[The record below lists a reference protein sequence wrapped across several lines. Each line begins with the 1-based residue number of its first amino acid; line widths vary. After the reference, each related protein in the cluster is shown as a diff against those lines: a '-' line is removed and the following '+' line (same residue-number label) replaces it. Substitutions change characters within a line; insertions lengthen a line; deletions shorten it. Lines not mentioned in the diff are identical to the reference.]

1 MPEGRNPPG
10 VLPPCP
16 TPLRLAATSAGEGP
30 WGNGGVTKGV
40 RVPWGHGCP
49 RCSPRASPSCGQ
61 RVLVPCC
68 RCRVGKLRHG
78 KVARTAPPARGW
90 GTELGGGLGCLPQR
104 EGKEQ
109 GGQGRAAAWAGPR
122 RAGPRCCPPGCRCG
136 ALRGAP
142 GSPLPHTSAPLAPRP
157 LPPGRGERRRR
168 QHPSG
173 ARWLAER
180 PQALDEHGTPLSEL
194 SWSSSLAVVAI
205 SFSGL
210 FTFIFLMLACLCCK
224 KGDIGFKEF
233 ENAEGDDY
241 VTEFSAQGSPAPQHG
256 PEVYILPLTEVSL
269 PMAKQPG
276 RSVQL
281 LKSADLGRQSLLYL
295 KEIGHG
301 WFGKVFL
308 GEVNSGI
315 SSTQVV
321 VKELKASASV
331 QDQMQFLEEA
341 QPYRALQHTNLLQC
355 LAQCAEVTPYLLVME
370 FCPLGDLKGYLR
382 SCRGADT
389 MAPDPLTLQR
399 MACEVACGVLHLHRN
414 NYIHSDLALRNCL
427 LTADLTVKIGDYGLS
442 HCKYKVRLVWVS
454 RGQRSAGGG
463 GSGTCCV
470 HTQLCTHTHTAPTLP
485 CHARAA
491 PCPCPLLGQRVGASP
506 ETTTPEPVCGA
517 QRPRTELSVLARP
530 QAAQAPWH
538 EQGFAPTKCP
548 VPLPGLDVP
557 LGSCKGWGW
566 EAEGER
572 WGEAGGL
579 PGAQDGETAGAGGQ
593 GGGRKQGVAS
603 LEEWHGRQPA
613 PAGISRTRR
622 GASFVG
628 LLDGGGIWG
637 AEGGVPVRPACRRA
651 RRSLG
656 VTIWELFEL
665 GSQPYDH
672 YSDRQVLAYAIK
684 EQQLKLP
691 KPQLKLSLS
700 ERWYE
705 VMQFCWL
712 QPEQRPT
719 AEEVHLLLSYLC
731 AKGATEAEEEF
742 EKRWNSMKP
751 NSSASG
757 SHHGA
762 ELSSFP
768 LLEQFSAD
776 GFPSDGDDILTVME
790 TSHGLNFEYKW
801 EHTKT
806 EHFQAP
812 LGSLS
817 PSSAARYHDL
827 YYPAAS
833 AGRLSLG
840 VSPSC
845 YECKQPGCPG
855 LPAPGVVPIL
865 GAHSPSLGSE
875 YYIRIE
881 GPAEGGAELDYAMCS
896 YSPEGERG
904 SPRPP
909 SCWRPQGTR
918 GGSTYDSD
926 SSPTVSLSMEPL
938 LGHAPAGEGSWECAE
953 YYPYACPGQEQR
965 GYEPSPGHG
974 AERYL
979 LEDEHTE
986 PGGKDWPVPGFQ
998 HSIFGDPLGVSPSV
1012 NCAYSPRGYGQPPG
1026 QSATRPDCVALELGD
1041 DSPPGAPLP
1050 EGGSPPAPQQPWASN
1065 SSSNNNIGG
1074 SSSPAAREPGDSWC
1088 YRRMITFRGL
1098 MAKPLGTVPRGQPQ
1112 LGGSPPGLDFR
1123 RPRQDQALST
1133 AGGSS
1138 PCRSPSPRS
1147 QAWQSRDSS
1156 ASGRSQAA
1164 ALAGG
1169 PGTPRGPGAAPAA
1182 VAGAQ
1187 PCPQDARPAEGME
1200 GSSPA
1205 RSPVLGL
1212 GEAAPMAGT
1221 SAPNPGPPTEPGVD
1235 GAQPTP
1241 EAVEAPVPGEATADS
1256 GTCPAS
1262 DTDRTPD
1269 KTFSSA
1275 SFPGGDDGSDEDTAE
1290 LTSGVFTDFS
1300 GDYMERVDMAPAFK
1314 SLQKQVGTPDSL
1326 ESLDIPSTASSCEVF
1341 SPTAFAPAGQPKA
1354 LDSGYDTENNESPE
1368 FVLKEPHEP
1377 REPEA
1382 FGQLG
1387 KPPPGLPG
1395 GEGDGPAPETRL
1407 SASFSAELHGLSEKN
1422 PYRDSAYFSDY
1433 DTEAE
1438 RGPKDDEDSDGSE
1451 TPEAEKEGSQPH
1463 AQDLGQAPGLG
1474 EDPLHPPGA
1483 PGSSPAAPSTAEASE
1498 APDMGVSAGDWSGA
1512 EAGDAP
1518 AGPTAQEAGTDP
1530 RVTGTGPGTDGDTP
1544 GVCGVPPGS
1553 VPPKTFFLSP
1563 VPASPEE
1570 PASGRGTPVAEGIP
1584 RLGGDAAGGK
1594 QTVSPTP
1601 GLGEAGLSPEGT
1613 GVGIAPG
1620 GDAPGGPSTLLSG
1633 AESPVRSPPGLSLLP
1648 SAREPRL
1655 ATSERREEPEEE
1667 EEDTEDSD
1675 ESDEELRCY
1684 NIQEQS
1690 EESEEEPAAVPIV
1703 VAESHSSRNLRSLLK
1718 MPSLLSEAFCEDLE
1732 RKKKAV
1738 SFYDDVTIYLFD
1750 QESPTRE
1757 LGEQSFPDAPEPSGQ
1772 PPASGSPTSPTSP
1785 ASPTDRLSASD
1796 DSSDGNASEES
1807 GGFEW
1812 DDDFPLMPA
1821 KPSLMSSLSGTPAE
1835 PDPSVPALLPA
1846 PKQVLPIQFSR
1857 FTVSPAPVS
1866 RFSITHVSDSD
1877 MDSIGGSSEDG
1888 DRE

>member
-1 MPEGRNPPG
+1 MGRFP
-10 VLPPCP
+10 
-16 TPLRLAATSAGEGP
+16 AAA
-30 WGNGGVTKGV
+30 
-40 RVPWGHGCP
+40 
-49 RCSPRASPSCGQ
+49 AAMAAAFLSPS
-61 RVLVPCC
+61 
-68 RCRVGKLRHG
+68 
-78 KVARTAPPARGW
+78 
-90 GTELGGGLGCLPQR
+90 
-104 EGKEQ
+104 
-109 GGQGRAAAWAGPR
+109 
-122 RAGPRCCPPGCRCG
+122 
-136 ALRGAP
+136 
-142 GSPLPHTSAPLAPRP
+142 LAFSSHFDP
-157 LPPGRGERRRR
+157 
-168 QHPSG
+168 
-173 ARWLAER
+173 
-180 PQALDEHGTPLSEL
+180 DGTPLSEL
-194 SWSSSLAVVAI
+194 SWSSSLAVVAV

-241 VTEFSAQGSPAPQHG
+241 VTELSAQGSPAPQHG
-256 PEVYILPLTEVSL
+256 PEVYVLPLTKVSL

-382 SCRGADT
+382 SCRGAEAMT
-389 MAPDPLTLQR
+389 PDLLTLQR

-442 HCKYKVRLVWVS
+442 HCKYKTL
-454 RGQRSAGGG
+454 
-463 GSGTCCV
+463 
-470 HTQLCTHTHTAPTLP
+470 HTWQDDYFVTADQL
-485 CHARAA
+485 
-491 PCPCPLLGQRVGASP
+491 
-506 ETTTPEPVCGA
+506 
-517 QRPRTELSVLARP
+517 
-530 QAAQAPWH
+530 W
-538 EQGFAPTKCP
+538 
-548 VPLPGLDVP
+548 VPL
-557 LGSCKGWGW
+557 
-566 EAEGER
+566 R
-572 WGEAGGL
+572 WIAPELIDEVHGNL
-579 PGAQDGETAGAGGQ
+579 LVVDQT
-593 GGGRKQGVAS
+593 KAS
-603 LEEWHGRQPA
+603 NVW
-613 PAGISRTRR
+613 
-622 GASFVG
+622 
-628 LLDGGGIWG
+628 
-637 AEGGVPVRPACRRA
+637 
-651 RRSLG
+651 SLG

-731 AKGATEAEEEF
+731 AKGATEAEEDF

-751 NSSASG
+751 NGSASG
-757 SHHGA
+757 SHHGP

-827 YYPAAS
+827 YYPATT
-833 AGRLSLG
+833 AGLSLG

-845 YECKQPGCPG
+845 YECKASGCPG
-855 LPAPGVVPIL
+855 VPTPGVVPIL

-881 GPAEGGAELDYAMCS
+881 GPGEGSAELDYTMCT
-896 YSPEGERG
+896 YSPVGERG
-904 SPRPP
+904 ALRPP
-909 SCWRPQGTR
+909 ACWRAQGGR
-918 GGSTYDSD
+918 SGGTYDSD
-926 SSPTVSLSMEPL
+926 SGSPTVSLSMEPL
-938 LGHAPAGEGSWECAE
+938 LGHAPAAEGSWECAE
-953 YYPYACPGQEQR
+953 YYPYPCPGQEPR
-965 GYEPSPGHG
+965 GYEPSPSHG
-974 AERYL
+974 AEGYL
-979 LEDEHTE
+979 LEEQPSQ
-986 PGGKDWPVPGFQ
+986 PGSQDWPVPAFQ
-998 HSIFGDPLGVSPSV
+998 PGVFADPLGVSPSG
-1012 NCAYSPRGYGQPPG
+1012 NCAYSPPGYGGTAGPSGTP
-1026 QSATRPDCVALELGD
+1026 PDCVALELGE
-1041 DSPPGAPLP
+1041 DSPPSAPHPAGA
-1050 EGGSPPAPQQPWASN
+1050 SPPPQRHPWASN
-1065 SSSNNNIGG
+1065 SSSNNNIGSG
-1074 SSSPAAREPGDSWC
+1074 SPREPPAGDSWC

-1112 LGGSPPGLDFR
+1112 LGGSPPGHDFL
-1123 RPRQDQALST
+1123 RPRQDQPPAM
-1133 AGGSS
+1133 AGGSSS
-1138 PCRSPSPRS
+1138 PCRSPSPRRR
-1147 QAWQSRDSS
+1147 AWHGRDSS
-1156 ASGRSQAA
+1156 PCGPAQPGTLAERPAAPWGPAA
-1164 ALAGG
+1164 APPPAPGAPRDAHPEESSAGG
-1169 PGTPRGPGAAPAA
+1169 
-1182 VAGAQ
+1182 
-1187 PCPQDARPAEGME
+1187 
-1200 GSSPA
+1200 SPA
-1205 RSPVLGL
+1205 RSPPPPAAAGP
-1212 GEAAPMAGT
+1212 GEAAPPTAGT
-1221 SAPNPGPPTEPGVD
+1221 AAPSPGEPGAD
-1235 GAQPTP
+1235 GAQPAAEP
-1241 EAVEAPVPGEATADS
+1241 AEAPAEAAAES
-1256 GTCPAS
+1256 GACAAS
-1262 DTDRTPD
+1262 DADRTPD
-1269 KTFSSA
+1269 KTFSSS
-1275 SFPGGDDGSDEDTAE
+1275 SFPSVDEGSDEDTAE

-1300 GDYMERVDMAPAFK
+1300 GEYTERAEAAPALR

-1326 ESLDIPSTASSCEVF
+1326 ESLDIPSTASSCEVL
-1341 SPTAFAPAGQPKA
+1341 SPGAFVPAGQPRA

-1382 FGQLG
+1382 FSQLG

-1395 GEGDGPAPETRL
+1395 GEGEAAAPETRL
-1407 SASFSAELHGLSEKN
+1407 PSAPGAELAGLAEKS
-1422 PYRDSAYFSDY
+1422 PYRDSAYFSDC
-1433 DTEAE
+1433 DAEAE
-1438 RGPKDDEDSDGSE
+1438 RGHKDEGDSDGSR
-1451 TPEAEKEGSQPH
+1451 TPEAEEGPRSPL
-1463 AQDLGQAPGLG
+1463 QDTGRG

-1483 PGSSPAAPSTAEASE
+1483 PGSPPAAPGVAVAVPTAAAVALE
-1498 APDMGVSAGDWSGA
+1498 GDWVGI
-1512 EAGDAP
+1512 EAGSSPEQAPGTKQNP
-1518 AGPTAQEAGTDP
+1518 AGTGLVPGSALRPDTD
-1530 RVTGTGPGTDGDTP
+1530 T
-1544 GVCGVPPGS
+1544 CPPGS
-1553 VPPKTFFLSP
+1553 VTPKIFLLTP
-1563 VPASPEE
+1563 VPVSPGE
-1570 PASGRGTPVAEGIP
+1570 PSAVGGTCVPDGVPGPGGAT
-1584 RLGGDAAGGK
+1584 GGDK
-1594 QTVSPTP
+1594 QTVTP
-1601 GLGEAGLSPEGT
+1601 VFGLGEQGLLLEG
-1613 GVGIAPG
+1613 PG
-1620 GDAPGGPSTLLSG
+1620 AGDAPGGPSTVLPG
-1633 AESPVRSPPGLSLLP
+1633 GESPPDLSPAPAAP
-1648 SAREPRL
+1648 
-1655 ATSERREEPEEE
+1655 ERRDEPEEE

-1703 VAESHSSRNLRSLLK
+1703 VAESQSGRNLRSLLK
-1718 MPSLLSEAFCEDLE
+1718 MPSLLSESFCEDLE

-1757 LGEQSFPDAPEPSGQ
+1757 LAEQSFPEPTLPSGQPPSPSGQ
-1772 PPASGSPTSPTSP
+1772 PPASGSPP
-1785 ASPTDRLSASD
+1785 SPTDRLGASD

-1812 DDDFPLMPA
+1812 DDDFPLMPV
-1821 KPSLMSSLSGTPAE
+1821 KPSLVASLPGTPAE
-1835 PDPSVPALLPA
+1835 PPAAVPALVPA
-1846 PKQVLPIQFSR
+1846 QKQVLPIQFSR

>member
-1 MPEGRNPPG
+1 MG
-10 VLPPCP
+10 
-16 TPLRLAATSAGEGP
+16 RLAAAAAMSA
-30 WGNGGVTKGV
+30 
-40 RVPWGHGCP
+40 
-49 RCSPRASPSCGQ
+49 AFLSPS
-61 RVLVPCC
+61 
-68 RCRVGKLRHG
+68 
-78 KVARTAPPARGW
+78 
-90 GTELGGGLGCLPQR
+90 
-104 EGKEQ
+104 
-109 GGQGRAAAWAGPR
+109 
-122 RAGPRCCPPGCRCG
+122 
-136 ALRGAP
+136 
-142 GSPLPHTSAPLAPRP
+142 LAFSSHFDP
-157 LPPGRGERRRR
+157 
-168 QHPSG
+168 
-173 ARWLAER
+173 
-180 PQALDEHGTPLSEL
+180 DGTPLSEL
-194 SWSSSLAVVAI
+194 SWSSSLAVVAV

-241 VTEFSAQGSPAPQHG
+241 VTELSAQGSPAPQHG
-256 PEVYILPLTEVSL
+256 PEVYVLPLTKVSL

-382 SCRGADT
+382 SCRGAEAMT
-389 MAPDPLTLQR
+389 PDPLTLQR

-442 HCKYKVRLVWVS
+442 HCKYKTL
-454 RGQRSAGGG
+454 
-463 GSGTCCV
+463 
-470 HTQLCTHTHTAPTLP
+470 HTWQDDYFVTADQL
-485 CHARAA
+485 
-491 PCPCPLLGQRVGASP
+491 
-506 ETTTPEPVCGA
+506 
-517 QRPRTELSVLARP
+517 
-530 QAAQAPWH
+530 W
-538 EQGFAPTKCP
+538 
-548 VPLPGLDVP
+548 VPL
-557 LGSCKGWGW
+557 
-566 EAEGER
+566 R
-572 WGEAGGL
+572 WIAPEL
-579 PGAQDGETAGAGGQ
+579 IDE
-593 GGGRKQGVAS
+593 V
-603 LEEWHGRQPA
+603 HGN
-613 PAGISRTRR
+613 
-622 GASFVG
+622 
-628 LLDGGGIWG
+628 LLIVDQTKSSNVW
-637 AEGGVPVRPACRRA
+637 
-651 RRSLG
+651 SLG

-751 NSSASG
+751 NGSASA
-757 SHHGA
+757 SHHGP

-827 YYPAAS
+827 YYPATTT
-833 AGRLSLG
+833 GHLSLG

-845 YECKQPGCPG
+845 YECKPPGCPG

-881 GPAEGGAELDYAMCS
+881 GPGEGSAELDYAMCT
-896 YSPEGERG
+896 YSPAAEQG
-904 SPRPP
+904 SPHPS
-909 SCWRPQGTR
+909 SCWRAQGTR
-918 GGSTYDSD
+918 NGSTYDSD

-938 LGHAPAGEGSWECAE
+938 LGHAPVGEGSWECAE
-953 YYPYACPGQEQR
+953 YYPYPCPGQEPR
-965 GYEPSPGHG
+965 GYEPSPSHR
-974 AERYL
+974 AEGYL
-979 LEDEHTE
+979 LEEEHTQL
-986 PGGKDWPVPGFQ
+986 GTQDWPIPGFQ
-998 HSIFGDPLGVSPSV
+998 PSIFTDPLGVSPLV
-1012 NCAYSPRGYGQPPG
+1012 NSTYSPPGYREPQAAPPG
-1026 QSATRPDCVALELGD
+1026 GQLSGQSDARPDSVALELGE
-1041 DSPPGAPLP
+1041 DSPPGAPHTQ
-1050 EGGSPPAPQQPWASN
+1050 GTSPPAQRHPWASN
-1065 SSSNNNIGG
+1065 SSSNNNI
-1074 SSSPAAREPGDSWC
+1074 SSGSPASREAQAGDSWC

-1098 MAKPLGTVPRGQPQ
+1098 MAKPLGTMPRGQPQ
-1112 LGGSPPGLDFR
+1112 LGGSPPGHDFR
-1123 RPRQDQALST
+1123 RLRQDQPPSMA
-1133 AGGSS
+1133 GSS
-1138 PCRSPSPRS
+1138 SSLCRSPSPRR
-1147 QAWQSRDSS
+1147 QAWHSRDSS
-1156 ASGRSQAA
+1156 TFGRSQAA
-1164 ALAGG
+1164 ALAGSPATPWG
-1169 PGTPRGPGAAPAA
+1169 PTAAPAA
-1182 VAGAQ
+1182 GAGAQ
-1187 PCPQDARPAEGME
+1187 NDVCLDESLER
-1200 GSSPA
+1200 SSPTQSLPPHA
-1205 RSPVLGL
+1205 ATVPGP
-1212 GEAAPMAGT
+1212 GEATPMAGT
-1221 SAPNPGPPTEPGVD
+1221 AEPNPNPPPEPGVD
-1235 GAQPTP
+1235 GAQPTA
-1241 EAVEAPVPGEATADS
+1241 EASEVPAPAPGEPVGERGVCAAVD
-1256 GTCPAS
+1256 A
-1262 DTDRTPD
+1262 DRTPD

-1275 SFPGGDDGSDEDTAE
+1275 SFPSVDEGSDEDTAD

-1300 GDYMERVDMAPAFK
+1300 GDYTERVETAPAFK

-1341 SPTAFAPAGQPKA
+1341 SPTAFTPAGQPKA

-1377 REPEA
+1377 REPDT
-1382 FGQLG
+1382 FNQLG
-1387 KPPPGLPG
+1387 KPPPGLPVSE
-1395 GEGDGPAPETRL
+1395 GEGTVPDARVPTSLGT
-1407 SASFSAELHGLSEKN
+1407 ELHSLAEKN

-1433 DTEAE
+1433 DAEAE
-1438 RGPKDDEDSDGSE
+1438 RSPKGEEDSDGSR
-1451 TPEAEKEGSQPH
+1451 TPEAEERPQSP
-1463 AQDLGQAPGLG
+1463 AQDLGKAPGPG

-1483 PGSSPAAPSTAEASE
+1483 PSSPPAGPGVAAAVDTPVVGVLVGDCQEAEAGSTLASPTGQAFGTEQRPAGTGLVLGSSPRPDGESCPPGSVTPKTFLLTPVPLSPGEPESIEGTHVPEAIPGLGE
-1498 APDMGVSAGDWSGA
+1498 A
-1512 EAGDAP
+1512 EAGD
-1518 AGPTAQEAGTDP
+1518 
-1530 RVTGTGPGTDGDTP
+1530 
-1544 GVCGVPPGS
+1544 
-1553 VPPKTFFLSP
+1553 
-1563 VPASPEE
+1563 
-1570 PASGRGTPVAEGIP
+1570 
-1584 RLGGDAAGGK
+1584 K
-1594 QTVSPTP
+1594 QTVPPTP
-1601 GLGEAGLSPEGT
+1601 GLGELGLPLEGT
-1613 GVGIAPG
+1613 VVD
-1620 GDAPGGPSTLLSG
+1620 DAPGGPSTLLQ
-1633 AESPVRSPPGLSLLP
+1633 ESVSPPGLSLLP
-1648 SAREPRL
+1648 STREPRPVVPER
-1655 ATSERREEPEEE
+1655 SEELEEE

-1690 EESEEEPAAVPIV
+1690 EESEEEPVAVPIV
-1703 VAESHSSRNLRSLLK
+1703 VAESQSGRNLRSLLK
-1718 MPSLLSEAFCEDLE
+1718 MPSLLSEDFCEDLE

-1757 LGEQSFPDAPEPSGQ
+1757 LAEQNFPESPQPLGQ
-1772 PPASGSPTSPTSP
+1772 PPAAGSPPSP
-1785 ASPTDRLSASD
+1785 ADRLSTSD
-1796 DSSDGNASEES
+1796 DSSDGNVSEES

-1812 DDDFPLMPA
+1812 DDDFPLVA
-1821 KPSLMSSLSGTPAE
+1821 VKPSLTTSLTGTPVE
-1835 PDPSVPALLPA
+1835 PDPAVSTLPALPTLVPAQ
-1846 PKQVLPIQFSR
+1846 KQVLPIQFSR

>member
-1 MPEGRNPPG
+1 G
-10 VLPPCP
+10 VCP
-16 TPLRLAATSAGEGP
+16 SMC
-30 WGNGGVTKGV
+30 
-40 RVPWGHGCP
+40 H
-49 RCSPRASPSCGQ
+49 
-61 RVLVPCC
+61 
-68 RCRVGKLRHG
+68 
-78 KVARTAPPARGW
+78 
-90 GTELGGGLGCLPQR
+90 
-104 EGKEQ
+104 
-109 GGQGRAAAWAGPR
+109 
-122 RAGPRCCPPGCRCG
+122 
-136 ALRGAP
+136 
-142 GSPLPHTSAPLAPRP
+142 PLA
-157 LPPGRGERRRR
+157 
-168 QHPSG
+168 Q
-173 ARWLAER
+173 
-180 PQALDEHGTPLSEL
+180 
-194 SWSSSLAVVAI
+194 
-205 SFSGL
+205 
-210 FTFIFLMLACLCCK
+210 
-224 KGDIGFKEF
+224 EF

-241 VTEFSAQGSPAPQHG
+241 VTELSAQGSPAPQHG
-256 PEVYILPLTEVSL
+256 PEVYVLPLTKVSL

-382 SCRGADT
+382 SCRGAEAMT
-389 MAPDPLTLQR
+389 PDPLTLQR

-442 HCKYKVRLVWVS
+442 HCKYKDDYFVT
-454 RGQRSAGGG
+454 AD
-463 GSGTCCV
+463 
-470 HTQLCTHTHTAPTLP
+470 QL
-485 CHARAA
+485 
-491 PCPCPLLGQRVGASP
+491 
-506 ETTTPEPVCGA
+506 
-517 QRPRTELSVLARP
+517 
-530 QAAQAPWH
+530 W
-538 EQGFAPTKCP
+538 
-548 VPLPGLDVP
+548 VPL
-557 LGSCKGWGW
+557 
-566 EAEGER
+566 R
-572 WGEAGGL
+572 WIAPEL
-579 PGAQDGETAGAGGQ
+579 IDE
-593 GGGRKQGVAS
+593 V
-603 LEEWHGRQPA
+603 HGN
-613 PAGISRTRR
+613 
-622 GASFVG
+622 
-628 LLDGGGIWG
+628 LLIVDQTKSSNVW
-637 AEGGVPVRPACRRA
+637 
-651 RRSLG
+651 SLG

-751 NSSASG
+751 NGSASA
-757 SHHGA
+757 SHHGP

-827 YYPAAS
+827 YYPATT
-833 AGRLSLG
+833 AGHLSLG

-845 YECKQPGCPG
+845 YECKPTGCPG

-881 GPAEGGAELDYAMCS
+881 GPGEGSAELDYAMCT
-896 YSPEGERG
+896 YSPAAEQG
-904 SPRPP
+904 SPHPP
-909 SCWRPQGTR
+909 SCWRAQGTR
-918 GGSTYDSD
+918 NGSTYDSD

-938 LGHAPAGEGSWECAE
+938 LGHAPVGEGSWECAE
-953 YYPYACPGQEQR
+953 YYPYPCPGQEPR
-965 GYEPSPGHG
+965 GYEPSPRHG
-974 AERYL
+974 AEGYL
-979 LEDEHTE
+979 LEEE
-986 PGGKDWPVPGFQ
+986 PTQLGSQDWPVPGFQ
-998 HSIFGDPLGVSPSV
+998 PSIFTDPLGVSPSV
-1012 NCAYSPRGYGQPPG
+1012 NSAYSPQGYGEPRAAPPG
-1026 QSATRPDCVALELGD
+1026 GQPSGQSDARPDCVALELGE
-1041 DSPPGAPLP
+1041 DSPPGAPP
-1050 EGGSPPAPQQPWASN
+1050 AQGASPPAQRHPWASN
-1065 SSSNNNIGG
+1065 SSSNNNI
-1074 SSSPAAREPGDSWC
+1074 SSGSPASREAQAGDSWC

-1112 LGGSPPGLDFR
+1112 LGGSPPGHDFR
-1123 RPRQDQALST
+1123 RPRQDQPPSM
-1133 AGGSS
+1133 AGSSSS
-1138 PCRSPSPRS
+1138 PCRSPSPRR
-1147 QAWQSRDSS
+1147 QAWHSRDSS
-1156 ASGRSQAA
+1156 TFGRSQAA
-1164 ALAGG
+1164 ALAGSPATPWG
-1169 PGTPRGPGAAPAA
+1169 PTAALAA
-1182 VAGAQ
+1182 GAGAQ
-1187 PCPQDARPAEGME
+1187 HDVCPDESVER
-1200 GSSPA
+1200 SSPTH
-1205 RSPVLGL
+1205 SPLSHAATVPGP
-1212 GEAAPMAGT
+1212 GEATPMAGT
-1221 SAPNPGPPTEPGVD
+1221 AAPNPNPLPEPGVD
-1235 GAQPTP
+1235 GAQPTA
-1241 EAVEAPVPGEATADS
+1241 EASEVPAPVPGEAAAGERGACAAADV
-1256 GTCPAS
+1256 
-1262 DTDRTPD
+1262 DRTPD

-1275 SFPGGDDGSDEDTAE
+1275 SFPSVDEGSDEDTAD

-1300 GDYMERVDMAPAFK
+1300 GDYTERVESAPAFK

-1341 SPTAFAPAGQPKA
+1341 SPTAFTPAGQPKA

-1377 REPEA
+1377 REPDA
-1382 FGQLG
+1382 FNQLG

-1395 GEGDGPAPETRL
+1395 SEGEGPGPEARVPTSL
-1407 SASFSAELHGLSEKN
+1407 GTELHSLAEKN

-1433 DTEAE
+1433 DAEAE
-1438 RGPKDDEDSDGSE
+1438 RSPKDEEDSDGSR
-1451 TPEAEKEGSQPH
+1451 TPETEEGPQSL
-1463 AQDLGQAPGLG
+1463 AQDLGRAPGPG

-1483 PGSSPAAPSTAEASE
+1483 PEP
-1498 APDMGVSAGDWSGA
+1498 
-1512 EAGDAP
+1512 
-1518 AGPTAQEAGTDP
+1518 
-1530 RVTGTGPGTDGDTP
+1530 
-1544 GVCGVPPGS
+1544 CPPGS
-1553 VPPKTFFLSP
+1553 VTPKTFFLTP
-1563 VPASPEE
+1563 VPVSPGKPESIEE
-1570 PASGRGTPVAEGIP
+1570 TRVPEGIP
-1584 RLGGDAAGGK
+1584 GLEEAEAGDK

-1601 GLGEAGLSPEGT
+1601 GLGELGLSLEGT
-1613 GVGIAPG
+1613 VVD
-1620 GDAPGGPSTLLSG
+1620 DAPGGPSTLQPES
-1633 AESPVRSPPGLSLLP
+1633 ESPLGLSPLP
-1648 SAREPRL
+1648 STREPRPVVP
-1655 ATSERREEPEEE
+1655 ERCEEPEEE

-1690 EESEEEPAAVPIV
+1690 EESEEEPVAVPIV
-1703 VAESHSSRNLRSLLK
+1703 VAESQSGRNLRSLLK
-1718 MPSLLSEAFCEDLE
+1718 MPSLLSEDFCEDLE

-1757 LGEQSFPDAPEPSGQ
+1757 LAEQNFPESPQPSGQ
-1772 PPASGSPTSPTSP
+1772 PPATGSPPSP
-1785 ASPTDRLSASD
+1785 ADRLSASD
-1796 DSSDGNASEES
+1796 DSSDGNVSEES

-1812 DDDFPLMPA
+1812 DDDFPLVA
-1821 KPSLMSSLSGTPAE
+1821 VKPSLMTSLTGTPAE
-1835 PDPSVPALLPA
+1835 PDPAMSTLPALPTLVPAQ
-1846 PKQVLPIQFSR
+1846 KQVLPIQFSR

-1877 MDSIGGSSEDG
+1877 MDSIGGESRDPLPP
-1888 DRE
+1888 

>member
-1 MPEGRNPPG
+1 LPG
-10 VLPPCP
+10 VCPPLC
-16 TPLRLAATSAGEGP
+16 
-30 WGNGGVTKGV
+30 
-40 RVPWGHGCP
+40 
-49 RCSPRASPSCGQ
+49 
-61 RVLVPCC
+61 
-68 RCRVGKLRHG
+68 
-78 KVARTAPPARGW
+78 PPA
-90 GTELGGGLGCLPQR
+90 Q
-104 EGKEQ
+104 
-109 GGQGRAAAWAGPR
+109 
-122 RAGPRCCPPGCRCG
+122 
-136 ALRGAP
+136 
-142 GSPLPHTSAPLAPRP
+142 
-157 LPPGRGERRRR
+157 
-168 QHPSG
+168 
-173 ARWLAER
+173 
-180 PQALDEHGTPLSEL
+180 
-194 SWSSSLAVVAI
+194 
-205 SFSGL
+205 
-210 FTFIFLMLACLCCK
+210 
-224 KGDIGFKEF
+224 EF

-241 VTEFSAQGSPAPQHG
+241 VTELSAQGSPAPQHG
-256 PEVYILPLTEVSL
+256 PEVYVLPLTKVSL

-382 SCRGADT
+382 SCRGAEAMT
-389 MAPDPLTLQR
+389 PDPLTLQR

-442 HCKYKVRLVWVS
+442 HCKYKDDYFVT
-454 RGQRSAGGG
+454 AD
-463 GSGTCCV
+463 
-470 HTQLCTHTHTAPTLP
+470 QL
-485 CHARAA
+485 
-491 PCPCPLLGQRVGASP
+491 
-506 ETTTPEPVCGA
+506 
-517 QRPRTELSVLARP
+517 
-530 QAAQAPWH
+530 W
-538 EQGFAPTKCP
+538 
-548 VPLPGLDVP
+548 VPL
-557 LGSCKGWGW
+557 
-566 EAEGER
+566 R
-572 WGEAGGL
+572 WIAPEL
-579 PGAQDGETAGAGGQ
+579 IDE
-593 GGGRKQGVAS
+593 V
-603 LEEWHGRQPA
+603 HGN
-613 PAGISRTRR
+613 
-622 GASFVG
+622 
-628 LLDGGGIWG
+628 LLIVDQTKSSNVW
-637 AEGGVPVRPACRRA
+637 
-651 RRSLG
+651 SLG

-751 NSSASG
+751 NGSSSS
-757 SHHGA
+757 SHHGP

-827 YYPAAS
+827 YYPATTT
-833 AGRLSLG
+833 GHLSLG

-845 YECKQPGCPG
+845 YECKPPGCPG

-881 GPAEGGAELDYAMCS
+881 GPGEGSAELDYAMCT
-896 YSPEGERG
+896 YSPAGERG

-909 SCWRPQGTR
+909 SCWRAQGAQN
-918 GGSTYDSD
+918 GSTYDSD

-938 LGHAPAGEGSWECAE
+938 LGHAPTGEGSWECAE
-953 YYPYACPGQEQR
+953 YYPYPCPGQEPR
-965 GYEPSPGHG
+965 GYEPSPSRG
-974 AERYL
+974 AEGYL
-979 LEDEHTE
+979 LEEE
-986 PGGKDWPVPGFQ
+986 PTQPGTQDWPVPGFQ
-998 HSIFGDPLGVSPSV
+998 PSIFTDPLGVSPSV
-1012 NCAYSPRGYGQPPG
+1012 SCAYSPRGYGEPRAAPPGGQLPG
-1026 QSATRPDCVALELGD
+1026 QSGARPDCVALEMGE
-1041 DSPPGAPLP
+1041 DSPPGVPRP
-1050 EGGSPPAPQQPWASN
+1050 QDMSPSSQQHPWASN
-1065 SSSNNNIGG
+1065 SSANNNIGSG
-1074 SSSPAAREPGDSWC
+1074 SPATRELPAGDSWC

-1112 LGGSPPGLDFR
+1112 LGGSPPGHDFR
-1123 RPRQDQALST
+1123 RPRQDQAPSM
-1133 AGGSS
+1133 AGSSSS
-1138 PCRSPSPRS
+1138 PCRSPSPRR
-1147 QAWQSRDSS
+1147 QAWHSRDSS
-1156 ASGRSQAA
+1156 TSGRSQAA
-1164 ALAGG
+1164 ALAGSPATLWG
-1169 PGTPRGPGAAPAA
+1169 PATATAAA
-1182 VAGAQ
+1182 AGAQ
-1187 PCPQDARPAEGME
+1187 HDGCLEESVE

-1205 RSPVLGL
+1205 LSPLPHAAAATVP
-1212 GEAAPMAGT
+1212 GEATPMAGT
-1221 SAPNPGPPTEPGVD
+1221 AAPSPDSPTEPGID
-1235 GAQPTP
+1235 GAPPTT
-1241 EAVEAPVPGEATADS
+1241 ETSVAPVPGEAAAES
-1256 GTCPAS
+1256 GVCATS
-1262 DTDRTPD
+1262 DAERTPD

-1275 SFPGGDDGSDEDTAE
+1275 SFPSVDEGSDEDTAD

-1300 GDYMERVDMAPAFK
+1300 GDYVERVEAAPTFK

-1341 SPTAFAPAGQPKA
+1341 SPTAFTPAGQPKA

-1368 FVLKEPHEP
+1368 FVLKEPHDA
-1377 REPEA
+1377 REPEP
-1382 FGQLG
+1382 FSQLG

-1395 GEGDGPAPETRL
+1395 GEGEDSAPETRL
-1407 SASFSAELHGLSEKN
+1407 TPSLGADLHSLAEKN

-1433 DTEAE
+1433 DAEAE
-1438 RGPKDDEDSDGSE
+1438 RGAKDEEDSDGSQ
-1451 TPEAEKEGSQPH
+1451 TPEAEEGPQSPK
-1463 AQDLGQAPGLG
+1463 QDLGRAPGTG
-1474 EDPLHPPGA
+1474 EDALHPPD
-1483 PGSSPAAPSTAEASE
+1483 S
-1498 APDMGVSAGDWSGA
+1498 
-1512 EAGDAP
+1512 
-1518 AGPTAQEAGTDP
+1518 
-1530 RVTGTGPGTDGDTP
+1530 
-1544 GVCGVPPGS
+1544 CPPGS
-1553 VPPKTFFLSP
+1553 VPPKTFFVSP
-1563 VPASPEE
+1563 GE
-1570 PASGRGTPVAEGIP
+1570 PASVGGAHVPEGVP
-1584 RLGGDAAGGK
+1584 GLGGPAAGDE
-1594 QTVSPTP
+1594 QTVPLVP
-1601 GLGEAGLSPEGT
+1601 GLGEPGLPPEGM
-1613 GVGIAPG
+1613 GV
-1620 GDAPGGPSTLLSG
+1620 GDAPGGPSTLLPG
-1633 AESPVRSPPGLSLLP
+1633 GESPPGLSPLP
-1648 SAREPRL
+1648 PTREPRPVVP
-1655 ATSERREEPEEE
+1655 ERREELEEE

-1703 VAESHSSRNLRSLLK
+1703 VAESQSGRNLRSLLK
-1718 MPSLLSEAFCEDLE
+1718 MPSLLSDSFCEDLE

-1757 LGEQSFPDAPEPSGQ
+1757 LAEQSFPEPPQPSGQPPQPSGQ
-1772 PPASGSPTSPTSP
+1772 PPAASSPPSP
-1785 ASPTDRLSASD
+1785 ADRLSASD

-1812 DDDFPLMPA
+1812 DDDFPLMPV
-1821 KPSLMSSLSGTPAE
+1821 KPSLVASLTGTPAE
-1835 PDPSVPALLPA
+1835 PDPAVPTLPALPTLVPAQ
-1846 PKQVLPIQFSR
+1846 KQVLPIQFSR

-1877 MDSIGGSSEDG
+1877 MDSIGGESCDQSQ
-1888 DRE
+1888 R

>member
-1 MPEGRNPPG
+1 LSLLG
-10 VLPPCP
+10 VCP
-16 TPLRLAATSAGEGP
+16 STR
-30 WGNGGVTKGV
+30 
-40 RVPWGHGCP
+40 
-49 RCSPRASPSCGQ
+49 
-61 RVLVPCC
+61 
-68 RCRVGKLRHG
+68 
-78 KVARTAPPARGW
+78 PPA
-90 GTELGGGLGCLPQR
+90 Q
-104 EGKEQ
+104 
-109 GGQGRAAAWAGPR
+109 
-122 RAGPRCCPPGCRCG
+122 
-136 ALRGAP
+136 
-142 GSPLPHTSAPLAPRP
+142 
-157 LPPGRGERRRR
+157 
-168 QHPSG
+168 
-173 ARWLAER
+173 
-180 PQALDEHGTPLSEL
+180 
-194 SWSSSLAVVAI
+194 
-205 SFSGL
+205 
-210 FTFIFLMLACLCCK
+210 
-224 KGDIGFKEF
+224 EF

-241 VTEFSAQGSPAPQHG
+241 VTELSAQGSPAPQHG
-256 PEVYILPLTEVSL
+256 PEVYVLPLTKVSL

-382 SCRGADT
+382 SCRGAEAMT
-389 MAPDPLTLQR
+389 PDPLTLQR

-442 HCKYKVRLVWVS
+442 HCKYKDDYFVT
-454 RGQRSAGGG
+454 AD
-463 GSGTCCV
+463 
-470 HTQLCTHTHTAPTLP
+470 QL
-485 CHARAA
+485 
-491 PCPCPLLGQRVGASP
+491 
-506 ETTTPEPVCGA
+506 
-517 QRPRTELSVLARP
+517 
-530 QAAQAPWH
+530 W
-538 EQGFAPTKCP
+538 
-548 VPLPGLDVP
+548 VPL
-557 LGSCKGWGW
+557 
-566 EAEGER
+566 R
-572 WGEAGGL
+572 WIAPEL
-579 PGAQDGETAGAGGQ
+579 IDE
-593 GGGRKQGVAS
+593 V
-603 LEEWHGRQPA
+603 HGN
-613 PAGISRTRR
+613 
-622 GASFVG
+622 
-628 LLDGGGIWG
+628 LLIVDQTKSSNVW
-637 AEGGVPVRPACRRA
+637 
-651 RRSLG
+651 SLG

-751 NSSASG
+751 NGSASA

-827 YYPAAS
+827 YYPATT

-845 YECKQPGCPG
+845 YECKPPGCPG

-865 GAHSPSLGSE
+865 GAHSPSLSSE

-881 GPAEGGAELDYAMCS
+881 GPGEGSAELDYAMCA
-896 YSPEGERG
+896 YSPAGERG

-909 SCWRPQGTR
+909 SCWRAQGAR
-918 GGSTYDSD
+918 GSAYDSD

-953 YYPYACPGQEQR
+953 YYPYSCPGQEPR
-965 GYEPSPGHG
+965 GYEPSPSHG
-974 AERYL
+974 AEGYL
-979 LEDEHTE
+979 LEEE
-986 PGGKDWPVPGFQ
+986 PAQPGSQDWPVPGFQ
-998 HSIFGDPLGVSPSV
+998 PSIFADPLGVSPSV
-1012 NCAYSPRGYGQPPG
+1012 NCAYSPRGYGEPQAAPPDGQLPG
-1026 QSATRPDCVALELGD
+1026 QSGARPDCVTLELGE
-1041 DSPPGAPLP
+1041 DSPPGAPRP
-1050 EGGSPPAPQQPWASN
+1050 QAVSPLAQRHPWASN
-1065 SSSNNNIGG
+1065 SSSNNNIG
-1074 SSSPAAREPGDSWC
+1074 SSSPVSREPLAGDSWC

-1112 LGGSPPGLDFR
+1112 LGGSPLGHDFR
-1123 RPRQDQALST
+1123 RPRQDQPLST

-1138 PCRSPSPRS
+1138 SPCHSPSPRR
-1147 QAWQSRDSS
+1147 QAWHSHDSS
-1156 ASGRSQAA
+1156 TSGRSQAA
-1164 ALAGG
+1164 ALAGS
-1169 PGTPRGPGAAPAA
+1169 PGMLWGSGTTPPAG
-1182 VAGAQ
+1182 AGAQ
-1187 PCPQDARPAEGME
+1187 HDARLDESVD

-1205 RSPVLGL
+1205 HTPLPHAMAAPGP
-1212 GEAAPMAGT
+1212 GEVAPMAST
-1221 SAPNPGPPTEPGVD
+1221 ATPNPGPHPEPGVD
-1235 GAQPTP
+1235 GVQPAP
-1241 EAVEAPVPGEATADS
+1241 EASEVPVPVPGEAAAES
-1256 GTCPAS
+1256 GACATG
-1262 DTDRTPD
+1262 DVDRTPD

-1275 SFPGGDDGSDEDTAE
+1275 SFPSADEGSDEDTTE
-1290 LTSGVFTDFS
+1290 LTSGIFTDFS
-1300 GDYMERVDMAPAFK
+1300 GDYAERVEATPAFK

-1341 SPTAFAPAGQPKA
+1341 SPTAFTPTSQPKA

-1382 FGQLG
+1382 YSQLG
-1387 KPPPGLPG
+1387 KLPPGLPG
-1395 GEGDGPAPETRL
+1395 SEGEGPAPETQL
-1407 SASFSAELHGLSEKN
+1407 STSLGAELHSLAEKN

-1433 DTEAE
+1433 DAEAD
-1438 RGPKDDEDSDGSE
+1438 RGPKDEEDSNGSQ
-1451 TPEAEKEGSQPH
+1451 TPEVEEGPQPPV
-1463 AQDLGQAPGLG
+1463 QDLGRAPVPG

-1483 PGSSPAAPSTAEASE
+1483 PGSPPA
-1498 APDMGVSAGDWSGA
+1498 V
-1512 EAGDAP
+1512 
-1518 AGPTAQEAGTDP
+1518 
-1530 RVTGTGPGTDGDTP
+1530 PGIAVAVD
-1544 GVCGVPPGS
+1544 
-1553 VPPKTFFLSP
+1553 TFFLTP
-1563 VPASPEE
+1563 VPASPGD
-1570 PASGRGTPVAEGIP
+1570 PAFVGGLCVPEG
-1584 RLGGDAAGGK
+1584 
-1594 QTVSPTP
+1594 VP
-1601 GLGEAGLSPEGT
+1601 GLGGAAEGGERTVPPMPGPGELGLPPEGM
-1613 GVGIAPG
+1613 GV
-1620 GDAPGGPSTLLSG
+1620 GDAPGGPSMLLPG
-1633 AESPVRSPPGLSLLP
+1633 GESPPGLSLLP
-1648 SAREPRL
+1648 SARELRL
-1655 ATSERREEPEEE
+1655 AAPEHREEQEEE

-1690 EESEEEPAAVPIV
+1690 EESEEEPVAVPIV
-1703 VAESHSSRNLRSLLK
+1703 VAESQSSRNLRSLLK

-1757 LGEQSFPDAPEPSGQ
+1757 LAEQSFPEPTQPSGQ
-1772 PPASGSPTSPTSP
+1772 PPADGSPPSP
-1785 ASPTDRLSASD
+1785 ADRLSASD
-1796 DSSDGNASEES
+1796 DSLDGNASEES

-1812 DDDFPLMPA
+1812 DDDFPLMPV
-1821 KPSLMSSLSGTPAE
+1821 KPSLMSSLTGTPAE
-1835 PDPSVPALLPA
+1835 SNPAVPTLPALVPVQ
-1846 PKQVLPIQFSR
+1846 KQVLPIQFSR

-1877 MDSIGGSSEDG
+1877 MDSIGG
-1888 DRE
+1888 

>member
-1 MPEGRNPPG
+1 MFTITY
-10 VLPPCP
+10 L
-16 TPLRLAATSAGEGP
+16 LA
-30 WGNGGVTKGV
+30 
-40 RVPWGHGCP
+40 
-49 RCSPRASPSCGQ
+49 
-61 RVLVPCC
+61 
-68 RCRVGKLRHG
+68 
-78 KVARTAPPARGW
+78 
-90 GTELGGGLGCLPQR
+90 
-104 EGKEQ
+104 
-109 GGQGRAAAWAGPR
+109 RAAFGSR
-122 RAGPRCCPPGCRCG
+122 GLPGW
-136 ALRGAP
+136 
-142 GSPLPHTSAPLAPRP
+142 H
-157 LPPGRGERRRR
+157 R
-168 QHPSG
+168 Q
-173 ARWLAER
+173 
-180 PQALDEHGTPLSEL
+180 
-194 SWSSSLAVVAI
+194 
-205 SFSGL
+205 
-210 FTFIFLMLACLCCK
+210 
-224 KGDIGFKEF
+224 EF

-241 VTEFSAQGSPAPQHG
+241 VTELSAQGSPAPQHG
-256 PEVYILPLTEVSL
+256 PEVYVLPLTKVSL

-382 SCRGADT
+382 SCRGAEAMT
-389 MAPDPLTLQR
+389 PDLLTLQR

-442 HCKYKVRLVWVS
+442 HCKYKTL
-454 RGQRSAGGG
+454 
-463 GSGTCCV
+463 
-470 HTQLCTHTHTAPTLP
+470 HTWQDDYFVTADQL
-485 CHARAA
+485 
-491 PCPCPLLGQRVGASP
+491 
-506 ETTTPEPVCGA
+506 
-517 QRPRTELSVLARP
+517 
-530 QAAQAPWH
+530 W
-538 EQGFAPTKCP
+538 
-548 VPLPGLDVP
+548 VPL
-557 LGSCKGWGW
+557 
-566 EAEGER
+566 R
-572 WGEAGGL
+572 WIAPELIDEVHGNL
-579 PGAQDGETAGAGGQ
+579 LVVDQT
-593 GGGRKQGVAS
+593 KAS
-603 LEEWHGRQPA
+603 NVW
-613 PAGISRTRR
+613 
-622 GASFVG
+622 
-628 LLDGGGIWG
+628 
-637 AEGGVPVRPACRRA
+637 
-651 RRSLG
+651 SLG

-731 AKGATEAEEEF
+731 AKGATEAEEDF

-751 NSSASG
+751 NGSASG
-757 SHHGA
+757 SHHGP

-827 YYPAAS
+827 YYPATT
-833 AGRLSLG
+833 AGLSLG

-845 YECKQPGCPG
+845 YECKASGCPG
-855 LPAPGVVPIL
+855 VPAPGVVPIL

-881 GPAEGGAELDYAMCS
+881 GPGEGSAELDYAMCS
-896 YSPEGERG
+896 YSPVGERG
-904 SPRPP
+904 APRPP
-909 SCWRPQGTR
+909 ACWRAQGGR
-918 GGSTYDSD
+918 GGGTYDSD
-926 SSPTVSLSMEPL
+926 GSPTVSLSMEPL
-938 LGHAPAGEGSWECAE
+938 LGHAPAAEGSWECAE
-953 YYPYACPGQEQR
+953 YYPYPCPGQEPR
-965 GYEPSPGHG
+965 GYEPSPSQG
-974 AERYL
+974 AEGYL
-979 LEDEHTE
+979 LEEE
-986 PGGKDWPVPGFQ
+986 PPQPGSQDWPVPAFQ
-998 HSIFGDPLGVSPSV
+998 PGVFGDPLGVSPSG
-1012 NCAYSPRGYGQPPG
+1012 NCAYSPPGYGGAAGPSGAP
-1026 QSATRPDCVALELGD
+1026 PDCVALELGE
-1041 DSPPGAPLP
+1041 DSPPSAPHP
-1050 EGGSPPAPQQPWASN
+1050 PAASPPPQRQPWASN
-1065 SSSNNNIGG
+1065 SSSNNNIGSG
-1074 SSSPAAREPGDSWC
+1074 SPREPPAGDSWC

-1112 LGGSPPGLDFR
+1112 LGGSPPGHDFL
-1123 RPRQDQALST
+1123 RPRQDQPPAM
-1133 AGGSS
+1133 AGGSSS
-1138 PCRSPSPRS
+1138 PCRSPSPRR
-1147 QAWQSRDSS
+1147 QAWHGRDSS
-1156 ASGRSQAA
+1156 PCGPAQ
-1164 ALAGG
+1164 
-1169 PGTPRGPGAAPAA
+1169 PGTLAESPAAPRGPAAAPPPAPGA
-1182 VAGAQ
+1182 PRDAHPEESSAG
-1187 PCPQDARPAEGME
+1187 E
-1200 GSSPA
+1200 SPA
-1205 RSPVLGL
+1205 RSPLPPAAAGP
-1212 GEAAPMAGT
+1212 GEAAPPGAGT
-1221 SAPNPGPPTEPGVD
+1221 AAPSPGPPGEPGAD
-1235 GAQPTP
+1235 GAQPVP
-1241 EAVEAPVPGEATADS
+1241 EPAEALAEAAAESGACAAAD
-1256 GTCPAS
+1256 A
-1262 DTDRTPD
+1262 DRTPD
-1269 KTFSSA
+1269 KTFSSS
-1275 SFPGGDDGSDEDTAE
+1275 SFPSADEGSDEDTAE

-1300 GDYMERVDMAPAFK
+1300 GEYTERAEAAPALR

-1326 ESLDIPSTASSCEVF
+1326 ESLDIPSTGSSCEVL
-1341 SPTAFAPAGQPKA
+1341 SPGAFAPAGQARA

-1395 GEGDGPAPETRL
+1395 GEGEAAAPETRL
-1407 SASFSAELHGLSEKN
+1407 PSGPGAEPPGLAEKS
-1422 PYRDSAYFSDY
+1422 PYRDSAYFSDC
-1433 DTEAE
+1433 DAEAE
-1438 RGPKDDEDSDGSE
+1438 RGHKDEGDSDGSR
-1451 TPEAEKEGSQPH
+1451 TPEAEEGPRCP
-1463 AQDLGQAPGLG
+1463 AQDIGRG

-1483 PGSSPAAPSTAEASE
+1483 PGSPPAAPGAAVAVP
-1498 APDMGVSAGDWSGA
+1498 APAAAALEGIWVGT
-1512 EAGDAP
+1512 EAGSSRERAPGTEQSP
-1518 AGPTAQEAGTDP
+1518 AGTGLVPGSPPRPDTD
-1530 RVTGTGPGTDGDTP
+1530 T
-1544 GVCGVPPGS
+1544 CPPGS
-1553 VPPKTFFLSP
+1553 VTPKTFLLTP
-1563 VPASPEE
+1563 VP
-1570 PASGRGTPVAEGIP
+1570 
-1584 RLGGDAAGGK
+1584 
-1594 QTVSPTP
+1594 VSPGEPSGVGGTCVPQGAP
-1601 GLGEAGLSPEGT
+1601 GLGGATVGDKLTVTPALGELGLPLEGT
-1613 GVGIAPG
+1613 GA
-1620 GDAPGGPSTLLSG
+1620 GDAPGGPSTLLPG
-1633 AESPVRSPPGLSLLP
+1633 GELRPGLSPPP
-1648 SAREPRL
+1648 SAP
-1655 ATSERREEPEEE
+1655 ERREEPEEE

-1703 VAESHSSRNLRSLLK
+1703 VAESQSGRNLRSLLK
-1718 MPSLLSEAFCEDLE
+1718 MPSLLSESFCEDLE

-1757 LGEQSFPDAPEPSGQ
+1757 LAEQSFPEPTLPSGQPPSPSGQ
-1772 PPASGSPTSPTSP
+1772 PPASGSPP
-1785 ASPTDRLSASD
+1785 SPTDRLGASD

-1807 GGFEW
+1807 ERPGARGWGGGAGVRGYGGTLTVGSAPSLCIPGGGFEW
-1812 DDDFPLMPA
+1812 DDDFPLMPV
-1821 KPSLMSSLSGTPAE
+1821 KPSLVASLPGTPAE
-1835 PDPSVPALLPA
+1835 PPAAVPALVPA
-1846 PKQVLPIQFSR
+1846 QKQVLPIQFSR

>member
-1 MPEGRNPPG
+1 
-10 VLPPCP
+10 
-16 TPLRLAATSAGEGP
+16 A
-30 WGNGGVTKGV
+30 
-40 RVPWGHGCP
+40 
-49 RCSPRASPSCGQ
+49 Q
-61 RVLVPCC
+61 
-68 RCRVGKLRHG
+68 
-78 KVARTAPPARGW
+78 
-90 GTELGGGLGCLPQR
+90 
-104 EGKEQ
+104 
-109 GGQGRAAAWAGPR
+109 
-122 RAGPRCCPPGCRCG
+122 
-136 ALRGAP
+136 
-142 GSPLPHTSAPLAPRP
+142 
-157 LPPGRGERRRR
+157 
-168 QHPSG
+168 
-173 ARWLAER
+173 
-180 PQALDEHGTPLSEL
+180 
-194 SWSSSLAVVAI
+194 
-205 SFSGL
+205 
-210 FTFIFLMLACLCCK
+210 
-224 KGDIGFKEF
+224 EF

-241 VTEFSAQGSPAPQHG
+241 VTELSAQGSPAPQHG
-256 PEVYILPLTEVSL
+256 PEVYVLPLTKVSL

-382 SCRGADT
+382 SCRGAEAMT
-389 MAPDPLTLQR
+389 PDPLTLQR
-399 MACEVACGVLHLHRN
+399 MACEVSCGVLHLHRN

-442 HCKYKVRLVWVS
+442 HCKYKDDYFVT
-454 RGQRSAGGG
+454 AD
-463 GSGTCCV
+463 
-470 HTQLCTHTHTAPTLP
+470 QL
-485 CHARAA
+485 
-491 PCPCPLLGQRVGASP
+491 
-506 ETTTPEPVCGA
+506 
-517 QRPRTELSVLARP
+517 
-530 QAAQAPWH
+530 W
-538 EQGFAPTKCP
+538 
-548 VPLPGLDVP
+548 VPL
-557 LGSCKGWGW
+557 
-566 EAEGER
+566 R
-572 WGEAGGL
+572 WIAPELIDEVHGNL
-579 PGAQDGETAGAGGQ
+579 LIVDQT
-593 GGGRKQGVAS
+593 KAS
-603 LEEWHGRQPA
+603 NVW
-613 PAGISRTRR
+613 
-622 GASFVG
+622 
-628 LLDGGGIWG
+628 
-637 AEGGVPVRPACRRA
+637 
-651 RRSLG
+651 SLG

-751 NSSASG
+751 NGSAST
-757 SHHGA
+757 SHHGP

-827 YYPAAS
+827 YSPATTS
-833 AGRLSLG
+833 GHLSLG

-845 YECKQPGCPG
+845 YECKPLGCPG
-855 LPAPGVVPIL
+855 LPTPGVVPIL
-865 GAHSPSLGSE
+865 GTHSPSVSSE

-881 GPAEGGAELDYAMCS
+881 GPREGSAELDYAMCT
-896 YSPEGERG
+896 YSPAGERG
-904 SPRPP
+904 SPQPP
-909 SCWRPQGTR
+909 SCWRAQGAR
-918 GGSTYDSD
+918 NGSTYDSD

-938 LGHAPAGEGSWECAE
+938 LGHTPAGEGSWECAE
-953 YYPYACPGQEQR
+953 YYPYPCPGQEPR
-965 GYEPSPGHG
+965 DYELSPSHG
-974 AERYL
+974 AEGYL
-979 LEDEHTE
+979 LAEE
-986 PGGKDWPVPGFQ
+986 PTQPGSQDWSVPGFQ
-998 HSIFGDPLGVSPSV
+998 PSIFTDPLGVSPSV
-1012 NCAYSPRGYGQPPG
+1012 NCAYSPRVYKEPQATPPG
-1026 QSATRPDCVALELGD
+1026 GRSPGQNDAQPDCVALDLGE
-1041 DSPPGAPLP
+1041 DSPPGAPHMQ
-1050 EGGSPPAPQQPWASN
+1050 GMSPPVQRHPWASN
-1065 SSSNNNIGG
+1065 SSSNNNISSG
-1074 SSSPAAREPGDSWC
+1074 SPVSREPPASDSWC

-1112 LGGSPPGLDFR
+1112 LGGSPLGHDFR
-1123 RPRQDQALST
+1123 CPRQDQAPGM
-1133 AGGSS
+1133 AGSSSS
-1138 PCRSPSPRS
+1138 PCCSPSPQH
-1147 QAWQSRDSS
+1147 QAWHSRDSS
-1156 ASGRSQAA
+1156 TLGRSQAA
-1164 ALAGG
+1164 ALAGSPTTPWG
-1169 PGTPRGPGAAPAA
+1169 PTTALTAG
-1182 VAGAQ
+1182 AGAQ
-1187 PCPQDARPAEGME
+1187 HDVCLDESVE

-1205 RSPVLGL
+1205 HSPLPHTV
-1212 GEAAPMAGT
+1212 AAPGLREATSMAGT
-1221 SAPNPGPPTEPGVD
+1221 AFPNPSPASEPSID
-1235 GAQPTP
+1235 GAQPAL
-1241 EAVEAPVPGEATADS
+1241 EASEVSVPVSGECAAES
-1256 GTCPAS
+1256 GVYAAG
-1262 DTDRTPD
+1262 DVDRTPD

-1275 SFPGGDDGSDEDTAE
+1275 SFPSADEGSDEDTAE

-1300 GDYMERVDMAPAFK
+1300 GDYVERVEAAPVFK

-1326 ESLDIPSTASSCEVF
+1326 ESLDIPSTASSWEVF
-1341 SPTAFAPAGQPKA
+1341 SPTGFAPRSQPKA

-1368 FVLKEPHEP
+1368 FVLKEPHEH
-1377 REPEA
+1377 REPDG
-1382 FGQLG
+1382 FSQMG

-1395 GEGDGPAPETRL
+1395 GEGESLTPETQL
-1407 SASFSAELHGLSEKN
+1407 STSLGTELHSLTEKN

-1438 RGPKDDEDSDGSE
+1438 RSPKDEEDSDGSR
-1451 TPEAEKEGSQPH
+1451 TPEAEEGLRSP
-1463 AQDLGQAPGLG
+1463 AQDPGRVSGPG

-1483 PGSSPAAPSTAEASE
+1483 PGSPLAAPGSSLHTC
-1498 APDMGVSAGDWSGA
+1498 PVGSAM
-1512 EAGDAP
+1512 
-1518 AGPTAQEAGTDP
+1518 
-1530 RVTGTGPGTDGDTP
+1530 
-1544 GVCGVPPGS
+1544 
-1553 VPPKTFFLSP
+1553 PKTFLLTP
-1563 VPASPEE
+1563 VPVSPGE
-1570 PASGRGTPVAEGIP
+1570 PLSMEGTCVPEGIP
-1584 RLGGDAAGGK
+1584 GLEKAAAGGE
-1594 QTVSPTP
+1594 QTVPPMP
-1601 GLGEAGLSPEGT
+1601 GTGEAGLPLDGT
-1613 GVGIAPG
+1613 GV
-1620 GDAPGGPSTLLSG
+1620 GDAPGGPSTLLTEG
-1633 AESPVRSPPGLSLLP
+1633 KSPPGLSSLP
-1648 SAREPRL
+1648 STREPQL
-1655 ATSERREEPEEE
+1655 VVPERCEEPEEE

-1690 EESEEEPAAVPIV
+1690 EESEEELVTVPIV
-1703 VAESHSSRNLRSLLK
+1703 VAESQSGRNLRSLLK
-1718 MPSLLSEAFCEDLE
+1718 MPSLLSEDFCDDLE

-1757 LGEQSFPDAPEPSGQ
+1757 LAEQSFPEPLQPSRQ
-1772 PPASGSPTSPTSP
+1772 PPAAGSPPSP
-1785 ASPTDRLSASD
+1785 ADRLSTSD

-1807 GGFEW
+1807 SGFEW
-1812 DDDFPLMPA
+1812 DDDFPLMPV
-1821 KPSLMSSLSGTPAE
+1821 KPSLMASLTGTPSE
-1835 PDPSVPALLPA
+1835 PDPTVPALPTLVPEQ
-1846 PKQVLPIQFSR
+1846 KQVLPIQFSR

-1877 MDSIGGSSEDG
+1877 MDSVGGSSEDG

>member
-1 MPEGRNPPG
+1 G
-10 VLPPCP
+10 
-16 TPLRLAATSAGEGP
+16 T
-30 WGNGGVTKGV
+30 
-40 RVPWGHGCP
+40 
-49 RCSPRASPSCGQ
+49 CSLSCLCSSC
-61 RVLVPCC
+61 V
-68 RCRVGKLRHG
+68 
-78 KVARTAPPARGW
+78 PPA
-90 GTELGGGLGCLPQR
+90 Q
-104 EGKEQ
+104 
-109 GGQGRAAAWAGPR
+109 
-122 RAGPRCCPPGCRCG
+122 
-136 ALRGAP
+136 
-142 GSPLPHTSAPLAPRP
+142 
-157 LPPGRGERRRR
+157 
-168 QHPSG
+168 
-173 ARWLAER
+173 
-180 PQALDEHGTPLSEL
+180 
-194 SWSSSLAVVAI
+194 
-205 SFSGL
+205 
-210 FTFIFLMLACLCCK
+210 
-224 KGDIGFKEF
+224 EF

-241 VTEFSAQGSPAPQHG
+241 VTELSAQGSPAPQHG
-256 PEVYILPLTEVSL
+256 PEVYVLPLTKVSL

-382 SCRGADT
+382 SCRGAEAMT
-389 MAPDPLTLQR
+389 PDPLTLQR

-442 HCKYKVRLVWVS
+442 HCKYKDDYFVT
-454 RGQRSAGGG
+454 AD
-463 GSGTCCV
+463 
-470 HTQLCTHTHTAPTLP
+470 QL
-485 CHARAA
+485 
-491 PCPCPLLGQRVGASP
+491 
-506 ETTTPEPVCGA
+506 
-517 QRPRTELSVLARP
+517 
-530 QAAQAPWH
+530 W
-538 EQGFAPTKCP
+538 
-548 VPLPGLDVP
+548 VPL
-557 LGSCKGWGW
+557 
-566 EAEGER
+566 R
-572 WGEAGGL
+572 WIAPEL
-579 PGAQDGETAGAGGQ
+579 IDE
-593 GGGRKQGVAS
+593 V
-603 LEEWHGRQPA
+603 HGN
-613 PAGISRTRR
+613 
-622 GASFVG
+622 
-628 LLDGGGIWG
+628 LLIVDQTKSSNVW
-637 AEGGVPVRPACRRA
+637 
-651 RRSLG
+651 SLG

-751 NSSASG
+751 NGNASA
-757 SHHGA
+757 SHHGP

-827 YYPAAS
+827 YYPATT
-833 AGRLSLG
+833 AGHLSLG

-845 YECKQPGCPG
+845 YECKPAGCPG

-881 GPAEGGAELDYAMCS
+881 GPGESGAELDYAMCT
-896 YSPEGERG
+896 YSPAAERG

-909 SCWRPQGTR
+909 PCWRAQGAR
-918 GGSTYDSD
+918 NGSAYDSD

-938 LGHAPAGEGSWECAE
+938 LGHPPAGEGSWECAE
-953 YYPYACPGQEQR
+953 YYPYPCPGQEPQ
-965 GYEPSPGHG
+965 GYEPSPRHG
-974 AERYL
+974 AEGYL
-979 LEDEHTE
+979 LEEE
-986 PGGKDWPVPGFQ
+986 PSQPGSQDWPVAGFQ
-998 HSIFGDPLGVSPSV
+998 PNIFTDPLGVSPSLS
-1012 NCAYSPRGYGQPPG
+1012 CAYTPRGYGEPRAAPPSGQLLG
-1026 QSATRPDCVALELGD
+1026 QSGTRPDCVALEMGE
-1041 DSPPGAPLP
+1041 DSPPGAPDP
-1050 EGGSPPAPQQPWASN
+1050 RDASPPTQRQPWASN
-1065 SSSNNNIGG
+1065 SSSNNNIGSG
-1074 SSSPAAREPGDSWC
+1074 SPAPREPLAGDSWC

-1112 LGGSPPGLDFR
+1112 LGGSPPGHDFR
-1123 RPRQDQALST
+1123 RPRQDQPLGM
-1133 AGGSS
+1133 AGGSSS
-1138 PCRSPSPRS
+1138 PCRSPSPRR
-1147 QAWQSRDSS
+1147 QAWHS
-1156 ASGRSQAA
+1156 
-1164 ALAGG
+1164 
-1169 PGTPRGPGAAPAA
+1169 PP
-1182 VAGAQ
+1182 AGAQ
-1187 PCPQDARPAEGME
+1187 HDVCPDESTEGN
-1200 GSSPA
+1200 SPA
-1205 RSPVLGL
+1205 RSPPPHAADAPGT
-1212 GEAAPMAGT
+1212 GEATPMAGAAT
-1221 SAPNPGPPTEPGVD
+1221 PNPDPPTEPGID
-1235 GAQPTP
+1235 GAQPAP
-1241 EAVEAPVPGEATADS
+1241 EASEVPVAVPGQAAAD
-1256 GTCPAS
+1256 GGVCAAG
-1262 DTDRTPD
+1262 DADRTPD
-1269 KTFSSA
+1269 KTFSST
-1275 SFPGGDDGSDEDTAE
+1275 SFPSVDEGSDEDTAE

-1300 GDYMERVDMAPAFK
+1300 GDYAERAEAAPSFK

-1382 FGQLG
+1382 FNQLG

-1395 GEGDGPAPETRL
+1395 GEGEDAAPETRL
-1407 SASFSAELHGLSEKN
+1407 SASLGGELHSLAEKN

-1433 DTEAE
+1433 DAEAE
-1438 RGPKDDEDSDGSE
+1438 RGAKDEEDSDGSR
-1451 TPEAEKEGSQPH
+1451 TPEAEEGPQSP
-1463 AQDLGQAPGLG
+1463 AQDLGRSPGPG
-1474 EDPLHPPGA
+1474 EDQLHPPGA
-1483 PGSSPAAPSTAEASE
+1483 PSSPPAAP
-1498 APDMGVSAGDWSGA
+1498 
-1512 EAGDAP
+1512 DA
-1518 AGPTAQEAGTDP
+1518 
-1530 RVTGTGPGTDGDTP
+1530 
-1544 GVCGVPPGS
+1544 CPPGS
-1553 VPPKTFFLSP
+1553 VPPKTFLLTP
-1563 VPASPEE
+1563 VPVSPGE
-1570 PASGRGTPVAEGIP
+1570 PASAGGTPEPDGIP
-1584 RLGGDAAGGK
+1584 GAGGAAAGGE
-1594 QTVSPTP
+1594 QTVPPAP
-1601 GLGEAGLSPEGT
+1601 GLAEPGLPLEGL
-1613 GVGIAPG
+1613 GV
-1620 GDAPGGPSTLLSG
+1620 GDAPGGPSTLLPQG
-1633 AESPVRSPPGLSLLP
+1633 ESPLDLSLLP
-1648 SAREPRL
+1648 PAREPQPV
-1655 ATSERREEPEEE
+1655 TPERREEPEDE

-1703 VAESHSSRNLRSLLK
+1703 VAESQSGRNLRSLLK
-1718 MPSLLSEAFCEDLE
+1718 MPSLLSESFCEDLE

-1757 LGEQSFPDAPEPSGQ
+1757 LAEQSFPEPPQPSGQ
-1772 PPASGSPTSPTSP
+1772 PPAAGSPPSP
-1785 ASPTDRLSASD
+1785 AERLSASD

-1812 DDDFPLMPA
+1812 DDDFPLMPV
-1821 KPSLMSSLSGTPAE
+1821 KPSLMASLTGTPAE
-1835 PDPSVPALLPA
+1835 PDAAVPALPA
-1846 PKQVLPIQFSR
+1846 LVPAQKQVLPIQFSR

-1877 MDSIGGSSEDG
+1877 MDSIGGESRDPAPA
-1888 DRE
+1888 

>member
-1 MPEGRNPPG
+1 
-10 VLPPCP
+10 
-16 TPLRLAATSAGEGP
+16 
-30 WGNGGVTKGV
+30 
-40 RVPWGHGCP
+40 
-49 RCSPRASPSCGQ
+49 
-61 RVLVPCC
+61 
-68 RCRVGKLRHG
+68 
-78 KVARTAPPARGW
+78 PA
-90 GTELGGGLGCLPQR
+90 Q
-104 EGKEQ
+104 
-109 GGQGRAAAWAGPR
+109 
-122 RAGPRCCPPGCRCG
+122 
-136 ALRGAP
+136 
-142 GSPLPHTSAPLAPRP
+142 
-157 LPPGRGERRRR
+157 
-168 QHPSG
+168 
-173 ARWLAER
+173 
-180 PQALDEHGTPLSEL
+180 
-194 SWSSSLAVVAI
+194 
-205 SFSGL
+205 
-210 FTFIFLMLACLCCK
+210 
-224 KGDIGFKEF
+224 EF

-241 VTEFSAQGSPAPQHG
+241 VTELSAQGSPAPQHG
-256 PEVYILPLTEVSL
+256 PEVYVLPLTKVSL

-382 SCRGADT
+382 SCRGAEAMT
-389 MAPDPLTLQR
+389 PDPLTLQR

-442 HCKYKVRLVWVS
+442 HCKYKDDYFVT
-454 RGQRSAGGG
+454 AD
-463 GSGTCCV
+463 
-470 HTQLCTHTHTAPTLP
+470 QL
-485 CHARAA
+485 
-491 PCPCPLLGQRVGASP
+491 
-506 ETTTPEPVCGA
+506 
-517 QRPRTELSVLARP
+517 
-530 QAAQAPWH
+530 W
-538 EQGFAPTKCP
+538 
-548 VPLPGLDVP
+548 VPL
-557 LGSCKGWGW
+557 
-566 EAEGER
+566 R
-572 WGEAGGL
+572 WIAPEL
-579 PGAQDGETAGAGGQ
+579 IDE
-593 GGGRKQGVAS
+593 V
-603 LEEWHGRQPA
+603 HGN
-613 PAGISRTRR
+613 
-622 GASFVG
+622 
-628 LLDGGGIWG
+628 LLIVDQTKSSNVW
-637 AEGGVPVRPACRRA
+637 
-651 RRSLG
+651 SLG

-751 NSSASG
+751 NGSASA
-757 SHHGA
+757 SHHGT

-827 YYPAAS
+827 YYPAMT

-845 YECKQPGCPG
+845 YECKPPGCPG

-881 GPAEGGAELDYAMCS
+881 GPGEGSAELDYAMCA
-896 YSPEGERG
+896 YSPAGERG

-909 SCWRPQGTR
+909 SCWRAQ
-918 GGSTYDSD
+918 
-926 SSPTVSLSMEPL
+926 
-938 LGHAPAGEGSWECAE
+938 
-953 YYPYACPGQEQR
+953 
-965 GYEPSPGHG
+965 
-974 AERYL
+974 
-979 LEDEHTE
+979 DE
-986 PGGKDWPVPGFQ
+986 
-998 HSIFGDPLGVSPSV
+998 
-1012 NCAYSPRGYGQPPG
+1012 
-1026 QSATRPDCVALELGD
+1026 SAD
-1041 DSPPGAPLP
+1041 
-1050 EGGSPPAPQQPWASN
+1050 
-1065 SSSNNNIGG
+1065 
-1074 SSSPAAREPGDSWC
+1074 
-1088 YRRMITFRGL
+1088 
-1098 MAKPLGTVPRGQPQ
+1098 
-1112 LGGSPPGLDFR
+1112 
-1123 RPRQDQALST
+1123 
-1133 AGGSS
+1133 
-1138 PCRSPSPRS
+1138 
-1147 QAWQSRDSS
+1147 
-1156 ASGRSQAA
+1156 
-1164 ALAGG
+1164 
-1169 PGTPRGPGAAPAA
+1169 
-1182 VAGAQ
+1182 
-1187 PCPQDARPAEGME
+1187 

-1205 RSPVLGL
+1205 CSPLPHAMAAPGL

-1221 SAPNPGPPTEPGVD
+1221 ATPNPSPPTEPSVD
-1235 GAQPTP
+1235 GAQPMP
-1241 EAVEAPVPGEATADS
+1241 EASEAPMPVPGEAAAENSACTAGD
-1256 GTCPAS
+1256 A
-1262 DTDRTPD
+1262 DRTPD
-1269 KTFSSA
+1269 ETFSSA
-1275 SFPGGDDGSDEDTAE
+1275 SFPSADKGSDEDTAE

-1300 GDYMERVDMAPAFK
+1300 GDYMERVEAAPAFK
-1314 SLQKQVGTPDSL
+1314 SLQKQLGTPDSL

-1341 SPTAFAPAGQPKA
+1341 SPTAFAPTSQPKA

-1387 KPPPGLPG
+1387 KLPPGLPG
-1395 GEGDGPAPETRL
+1395 GEGEGPAPETRL
-1407 SASFSAELHGLSEKN
+1407 STSLGAELQSLAEKN

-1433 DTEAE
+1433 DAEAE
-1438 RGPKDDEDSDGSE
+1438 RGPKDEEDSDGSH
-1451 TPEAEKEGSQPH
+1451 TPEVEEGPRSP
-1463 AQDLGQAPGLG
+1463 AQDLGRAPVPG
-1474 EDPLHPPGA
+1474 EDPLHPPG
-1483 PGSSPAAPSTAEASE
+1483 SLR
-1498 APDMGVSAGDWSGA
+1498 PD
-1512 EAGDAP
+1512 GDA
-1518 AGPTAQEAGTDP
+1518 
-1530 RVTGTGPGTDGDTP
+1530 
-1544 GVCGVPPGS
+1544 CPPGS
-1553 VPPKTFFLSP
+1553 VPSKTFFLTP
-1563 VPASPEE
+1563 VPASPGE
-1570 PASGRGTPVAEGIP
+1570 PVFTGGICVPEGIP
-1584 RLGGDAAGGK
+1584 RLEGAAARDE
-1594 QTVSPTP
+1594 QTVAPTP
-1601 GLGEAGLSPEGT
+1601 GLGEPGLPPEGT
-1613 GVGIAPG
+1613 GM
-1620 GDAPGGPSTLLSG
+1620 GDAPGGPSTLLPRG
-1633 AESPVRSPPGLSLLP
+1633 ESPPGLSPLP

-1655 ATSERREEPEEE
+1655 AAPEHREEPEEE

-1703 VAESHSSRNLRSLLK
+1703 VAESQSGRNLRSLLK

-1757 LGEQSFPDAPEPSGQ
+1757 LAEQSFPEPPQPSGQPPQPSGQ
-1772 PPASGSPTSPTSP
+1772 PPAGGSPPSP
-1785 ASPTDRLSASD
+1785 ADRLGASD

-1812 DDDFPLMPA
+1812 DDDFPLMPV
-1821 KPSLMSSLSGTPAE
+1821 KPSLMSSLTGTLAESDPAM
-1835 PDPSVPALLPA
+1835 PALPALPA
-1846 PKQVLPIQFSR
+1846 LVPVQKQVLPIQFSR

>member
-1 MPEGRNPPG
+1 VCPPR
-10 VLPPCP
+10 VLP
-16 TPLRLAATSAGEGP
+16 
-30 WGNGGVTKGV
+30 
-40 RVPWGHGCP
+40 
-49 RCSPRASPSCGQ
+49 
-61 RVLVPCC
+61 
-68 RCRVGKLRHG
+68 
-78 KVARTAPPARGW
+78 
-90 GTELGGGLGCLPQR
+90 
-104 EGKEQ
+104 
-109 GGQGRAAAWAGPR
+109 
-122 RAGPRCCPPGCRCG
+122 
-136 ALRGAP
+136 
-142 GSPLPHTSAPLAPRP
+142 SAPA
-157 LPPGRGERRRR
+157 
-168 QHPSG
+168 Q
-173 ARWLAER
+173 
-180 PQALDEHGTPLSEL
+180 
-194 SWSSSLAVVAI
+194 
-205 SFSGL
+205 
-210 FTFIFLMLACLCCK
+210 
-224 KGDIGFKEF
+224 EF

-442 HCKYKVRLVWVS
+442 HCKYKDDYFVT
-454 RGQRSAGGG
+454 AD
-463 GSGTCCV
+463 
-470 HTQLCTHTHTAPTLP
+470 QL
-485 CHARAA
+485 
-491 PCPCPLLGQRVGASP
+491 
-506 ETTTPEPVCGA
+506 
-517 QRPRTELSVLARP
+517 
-530 QAAQAPWH
+530 W
-538 EQGFAPTKCP
+538 
-548 VPLPGLDVP
+548 VPL
-557 LGSCKGWGW
+557 
-566 EAEGER
+566 R
-572 WGEAGGL
+572 WIAPELIDEVHGNL
-579 PGAQDGETAGAGGQ
+579 LVVDQT
-593 GGGRKQGVAS
+593 KAS
-603 LEEWHGRQPA
+603 NVW
-613 PAGISRTRR
+613 
-622 GASFVG
+622 
-628 LLDGGGIWG
+628 
-637 AEGGVPVRPACRRA
+637 
-651 RRSLG
+651 SLG

-751 NSSASG
+751 NGSASG
-757 SHHGA
+757 SHHGT

-833 AGRLSLG
+833 AGHLSLG

-845 YECKQPGCPG
+845 YECKQPGCPS

-896 YSPEGERG
+896 YSPEGEHG
-904 SPRPP
+904 SPAR
-909 SCWRPQGTR
+909 WRAQGTR
-918 GGSTYDSD
+918 GSGAYDSD

-953 YYPYACPGQEQR
+953 YFPYACPGQEQR
-965 GYEPSPGHG
+965 YEASPS
-974 AERYL
+974 AEHFL
-979 LEDEHTE
+979 LDEEHAE
-986 PGGKDWPVPGFQ
+986 PGDKDWPVPGFQ
-998 HSIFGDPLGVSPSV
+998 RSAFSDPLGVSPSLS
-1012 NCAYSPRGYGQPPG
+1012 CAYSPRGSGQG
-1026 QSATRPDCVALELGD
+1026 DTQPDCVTLELGE
-1041 DSPPGAPLP
+1041 DSPPGAPVP
-1050 EGGSPPAPQQPWASN
+1050 AGGSPAAPQQPWASN

-1074 SSSPAAREPGDSWC
+1074 CSPAAREPGDSWC

-1098 MAKPLGTVPRGQPQ
+1098 MAKPLGTVPRAQPQ
-1112 LGGSPPGLDFR
+1112 LGGSPPGLEFR
-1123 RPRQDQALST
+1123 RPRPEQPQPP
-1133 AGGSS
+1133 GSS
-1138 PCRSPSPRS
+1138 PRRSPSPRS
-1147 QAWQSRDSS
+1147 QAWQRRDSS

-1164 ALAGG
+1164 VLAGG
-1169 PGTPRGPGAAPAA
+1169 PDTALE
-1182 VAGAQ
+1182 AGAGL
-1187 PCPQDARPAEGME
+1187 QDAHPAEGTE

-1205 RSPVLGL
+1205 RSPVPHTTAAPGL
-1212 GEAAPMAGT
+1212 GEAVPMAGT
-1221 SAPNPGPPTEPGVD
+1221 AALSPGPSMEPGTD
-1235 GAQPTP
+1235 AAQPTP
-1241 EAVEAPVPGEATADS
+1241 EAPEAPVPMEAVADS
-1256 GTCPAS
+1256 SVCAAS
-1262 DTDRTPD
+1262 DTDRSPD
-1269 KTFSSA
+1269 KTFSSG

-1300 GDYMERVDMAPAFK
+1300 GDYVERVDVAPAFK

-1341 SPTAFAPAGQPKA
+1341 SPTAFVPAGQPKA

-1382 FGQLG
+1382 FGPLG

-1395 GEGDGPAPETRL
+1395 GDGDSPAPETRL

-1438 RGPKDDEDSDGSE
+1438 RGPKDEDSDGSE
-1451 TPEAEKEGSQPH
+1451 SPEAEKEGPQPH
-1463 AQDLGQAPGLG
+1463 AQDLGGAPGLG
-1474 EDPLHPPGA
+1474 EDTLHPPG
-1483 PGSSPAAPSTAEASE
+1483 SVSP
-1498 APDMGVSAGDWSGA
+1498 D
-1512 EAGDAP
+1512 GDAP
-1518 AGPTAQEAGTDP
+1518 GA
-1530 RVTGTGPGTDGDTP
+1530 
-1544 GVCGVPPGS
+1544 CGVPVGS
-1553 VPPKTFFLSP
+1553 VPTKTFLLSP
-1563 VPASPEE
+1563 VPASPKE
-1570 PASGRGTPVAEGIP
+1570 PALGEGTHVAEGI
-1584 RLGGDAAGGK
+1584 LGLEGAMVGDE
-1594 QTVSPTP
+1594 QTVPPTP
-1601 GLGEAGLSPEGT
+1601 GLGAAGLSPEDT
-1613 GVGIAPG
+1613 RVGIAPG
-1620 GDAPGGPSTLLSG
+1620 GDAPGGPSTMLLG
-1633 AESPVRSPPGLSLLP
+1633 NEPPLCTPTGISLLP
-1648 SAREPRL
+1648 SAREPRP
-1655 ATSERREEPEEE
+1655 AAPEHREEPEEE

-1703 VAESHSSRNLRSLLK
+1703 VAESHSGRNLRSLLK

-1757 LGEQSFPDAPEPSGQ
+1757 LGEQGFPDSPEPSGQ
-1772 PPASGSPTSPTSP
+1772 PPAARGPSSPS
-1785 ASPTDRLSASD
+1785 SPTDRLSASD

-1812 DDDFPLMPA
+1812 DDDFPLMPV
-1821 KPSLMSSLSGTPAE
+1821 KPSLISSLDPA
-1835 PDPSVPALLPA
+1835 VPALPTLVPA

>member
-1 MPEGRNPPG
+1 PCA
-10 VLPPCP
+10 LPSA
-16 TPLRLAATSAGEGP
+16 LA
-30 WGNGGVTKGV
+30 
-40 RVPWGHGCP
+40 
-49 RCSPRASPSCGQ
+49 Q
-61 RVLVPCC
+61 
-68 RCRVGKLRHG
+68 
-78 KVARTAPPARGW
+78 
-90 GTELGGGLGCLPQR
+90 
-104 EGKEQ
+104 
-109 GGQGRAAAWAGPR
+109 
-122 RAGPRCCPPGCRCG
+122 
-136 ALRGAP
+136 
-142 GSPLPHTSAPLAPRP
+142 
-157 LPPGRGERRRR
+157 
-168 QHPSG
+168 
-173 ARWLAER
+173 
-180 PQALDEHGTPLSEL
+180 
-194 SWSSSLAVVAI
+194 
-205 SFSGL
+205 
-210 FTFIFLMLACLCCK
+210 
-224 KGDIGFKEF
+224 EF

-442 HCKYKVRLVWVS
+442 HCKYKDDYFVT
-454 RGQRSAGGG
+454 AD
-463 GSGTCCV
+463 
-470 HTQLCTHTHTAPTLP
+470 QL
-485 CHARAA
+485 
-491 PCPCPLLGQRVGASP
+491 
-506 ETTTPEPVCGA
+506 
-517 QRPRTELSVLARP
+517 
-530 QAAQAPWH
+530 W
-538 EQGFAPTKCP
+538 
-548 VPLPGLDVP
+548 VPL
-557 LGSCKGWGW
+557 
-566 EAEGER
+566 R
-572 WGEAGGL
+572 WIAPELIDEVHGNL
-579 PGAQDGETAGAGGQ
+579 LIVDQT
-593 GGGRKQGVAS
+593 KAS
-603 LEEWHGRQPA
+603 NVW
-613 PAGISRTRR
+613 
-622 GASFVG
+622 
-628 LLDGGGIWG
+628 
-637 AEGGVPVRPACRRA
+637 
-651 RRSLG
+651 SLG

-845 YECKQPGCPG
+845 YECKQPGCPS

-865 GAHSPSLGSE
+865 GAHSPSLSSE

-881 GPAEGGAELDYAMCS
+881 GPAEGSTELDYAMCS

-909 SCWRPQGTR
+909 SCWRPQGTQ

-965 GYEPSPGHG
+965 SYEPSPGHG

-979 LEDEHTE
+979 LEEEHAE
-986 PGGKDWPVPGFQ
+986 PGSKDWPVPGFQ
-998 HSIFGDPLGVSPSV
+998 HSIFADPLGISPLV
-1012 NCAYSPRGYGQPPG
+1012 DCTYSPRGYGQQPG
-1026 QSATRPDCVALELGD
+1026 QSGARPDCVALELGE

-1050 EGGSPPAPQQPWASN
+1050 EGASPTAPQQPWASN
-1065 SSSNNNIGG
+1065 SSSNNNIGSG
-1074 SSSPAAREPGDSWC
+1074 SPAAREPGDSWC

-1112 LGGSPPGLDFR
+1112 IGGSPPGLDFR
-1123 RPRQDQALST
+1123 RPRQDQPPST
-1133 AGGSS
+1133 AGGSSS

-1156 ASGRSQAA
+1156 AFGHSQAA
-1164 ALAGG
+1164 ALAGV
-1169 PGTPRGPGAAPAA
+1169 PGTPQGPGAAPAA
-1182 VAGAQ
+1182 GAGAQ
-1187 PCPQDARPAEGME
+1187 PSLQDARLAEGAE

-1205 RSPVLGL
+1205 CSPLPHTTAVLGP

-1221 SAPNPGPPTEPGVD
+1221 AAPNPGPPAEPGVD
-1235 GAQPTP
+1235 GPQSAP
-1241 EAVEAPVPGEATADS
+1241 EAAEAPVHGEAAAES
-1256 GTCPAS
+1256 GVCPAS
-1262 DTDRTPD
+1262 DMDRTPD

-1341 SPTAFAPAGQPKA
+1341 SPTAFTPAGQTKA

-1395 GEGDGPAPETRL
+1395 GEGDSPAPETRL

-1451 TPEAEKEGSQPH
+1451 IPEAEKEGSQPH

-1474 EDPLHPPGA
+1474 EDPLHPPGSLH
-1483 PGSSPAAPSTAEASE
+1483 P
-1498 APDMGVSAGDWSGA
+1498 
-1512 EAGDAP
+1512 
-1518 AGPTAQEAGTDP
+1518 
-1530 RVTGTGPGTDGDTP
+1530 DGDTP
-1544 GVCGVPPGS
+1544 GVCGVPAGS
-1553 VPPKTFFLSP
+1553 VPPKTFLSMVP
-1563 VPASPEE
+1563 VSPEE
-1570 PASGRGTPVAEGIP
+1570 PASGGGTCMAEGIP
-1584 RLGGDAAGGK
+1584 GLGGEAAGGE

-1633 AESPVRSPPGLSLLP
+1633 GESPACAPLGLSLLP
-1648 SAREPRL
+1648 AAREPRP
-1655 ATSERREEPEEE
+1655 AAPERREEPEEE

-1757 LGEQSFPDAPEPSGQ
+1757 LGEQNFPDTPEPSGQ
-1772 PPASGSPTSPTSP
+1772 PLASSSPTSPTSP
-1785 ASPTDRLSASD
+1785 ASPMDRLSASD

-1812 DDDFPLMPA
+1812 DDDFPLMPV
-1821 KPSLMSSLSGTPAE
+1821 KPSLMSSLTGTPAE
-1835 PDPSVPALLPA
+1835 PDPAVPTLPVLLPA

>member
-1 MPEGRNPPG
+1 S
-10 VLPPCP
+10 VC
-16 TPLRLAATSAGEGP
+16 
-30 WGNGGVTKGV
+30 
-40 RVPWGHGCP
+40 
-49 RCSPRASPSCGQ
+49 
-61 RVLVPCC
+61 
-68 RCRVGKLRHG
+68 
-78 KVARTAPPARGW
+78 APPAPN
-90 GTELGGGLGCLPQR
+90 T
-104 EGKEQ
+104 
-109 GGQGRAAAWAGPR
+109 
-122 RAGPRCCPPGCRCG
+122 PP
-136 ALRGAP
+136 
-142 GSPLPHTSAPLAPRP
+142 S
-157 LPPGRGERRRR
+157 
-168 QHPSG
+168 Q
-173 ARWLAER
+173 
-180 PQALDEHGTPLSEL
+180 
-194 SWSSSLAVVAI
+194 
-205 SFSGL
+205 
-210 FTFIFLMLACLCCK
+210 
-224 KGDIGFKEF
+224 EF

-241 VTEFSAQGSPAPQHG
+241 VTELSAQGSPAPQHG
-256 PEVYILPLTEVSL
+256 PEVYVLPLTKVSL

-382 SCRGADT
+382 SCRGAEAVT
-389 MAPDPLTLQR
+389 PDPLTLQR
-399 MACEVACGVLHLHRN
+399 MACEVACGILHLHRN

-442 HCKYKVRLVWVS
+442 HCKYKDDYFVT
-454 RGQRSAGGG
+454 AD
-463 GSGTCCV
+463 
-470 HTQLCTHTHTAPTLP
+470 QL
-485 CHARAA
+485 
-491 PCPCPLLGQRVGASP
+491 
-506 ETTTPEPVCGA
+506 
-517 QRPRTELSVLARP
+517 
-530 QAAQAPWH
+530 W
-538 EQGFAPTKCP
+538 
-548 VPLPGLDVP
+548 VPL
-557 LGSCKGWGW
+557 
-566 EAEGER
+566 R
-572 WGEAGGL
+572 WIAPEL
-579 PGAQDGETAGAGGQ
+579 IDE
-593 GGGRKQGVAS
+593 V
-603 LEEWHGRQPA
+603 HGN
-613 PAGISRTRR
+613 
-622 GASFVG
+622 
-628 LLDGGGIWG
+628 LLVVDQTKSSNVW
-637 AEGGVPVRPACRRA
+637 
-651 RRSLG
+651 SLG

-731 AKGATEAEEEF
+731 AKGATEVEEEF

-751 NSSASG
+751 NGSASS

-827 YYPAAS
+827 YYPATT

-845 YECKQPGCPG
+845 YECKPPSCPG
-855 LPAPGVVPIL
+855 VPAPGVVPIL

-881 GPAEGGAELDYAMCS
+881 GPGEGSAELDYAMCA
-896 YSPEGERG
+896 YSPAGEQG

-909 SCWRPQGTR
+909 SCWRAQAAR
-918 GGSTYDSD
+918 NGGAYDSD

-953 YYPYACPGQEQR
+953 YYPYPCPGPEPR
-965 GYEPSPGHG
+965 GYEPSPSRG
-974 AERYL
+974 AEGYL
-979 LEDEHTE
+979 LEEE
-986 PGGKDWPVPGFQ
+986 PTQPGSQDWPVPSFQ
-998 HSIFGDPLGVSPSV
+998 PSIFTDPLGVSPSG
-1012 NCAYSPRGYGQPPG
+1012 NCAYSPQGYGEPQAAPQG
-1026 QSATRPDCVALELGD
+1026 GRQLGRSGTQPDCVVLELGK
-1041 DSPPGAPLP
+1041 DSPPGAPHP
-1050 EGGSPPAPQQPWASN
+1050 QGVNPPAQRHSWASN
-1065 SSSNNNIGG
+1065 SSSNNNIS
-1074 SSSPAAREPGDSWC
+1074 SSSPASREALAGDSWC

-1112 LGGSPPGLDFR
+1112 LGGSPLGQDFC
-1123 RPRQDQALST
+1123 RPHQALGM
-1133 AGGSS
+1133 AGSSSS
-1138 PCRSPSPRS
+1138 PCRSPSPRR
-1147 QAWQSRDSS
+1147 QAWHSRDSS
-1156 ASGRSQAA
+1156 TSDRSQAA
-1164 ALAGG
+1164 ALAGSPSTPWG
-1169 PGTPRGPGAAPAA
+1169 PGTAPPAG
-1182 VAGAQ
+1182 AGAQ
-1187 PCPQDARPAEGME
+1187 HNVCPDESAE
-1200 GSSPA
+1200 GSSPTS
-1205 RSPVLGL
+1205 SPLSHAM
-1212 GEAAPMAGT
+1212 AAPGT
-1221 SAPNPGPPTEPGVD
+1221 GDTTPTVGTIALNPGPRPEAGVD
-1235 GAQPTP
+1235 GAQVVPEASEAPAPTP
-1241 EAVEAPVPGEATADS
+1241 REAAAGN
-1256 GTCPAS
+1256 GTCAAG
-1262 DTDRTPD
+1262 DADRTPD
-1269 KTFSSA
+1269 KTFSST
-1275 SFPGGDDGSDEDTAE
+1275 SFPSMDEVSDEDTAE

-1300 GDYMERVDMAPAFK
+1300 GDYVERVEETAPAFK
-1314 SLQKQVGTPDSL
+1314 SLQKQLGTPDSL
-1326 ESLDIPSTASSCEVF
+1326 ESLDIPSTSSSCEVF
-1341 SPTAFAPAGQPKA
+1341 SPTTFVPAGQPKA

-1395 GEGDGPAPETRL
+1395 DEGAGPAPETQL
-1407 SASFSAELHGLSEKN
+1407 STSVGAELHSLAEKN

-1433 DTEAE
+1433 DAEAE
-1438 RGPKDDEDSDGSE
+1438 RGPKDDEDSDGSH
-1451 TPEAEKEGSQPH
+1451 TPEAEEGPQPLT
-1463 AQDLGQAPGLG
+1463 QDTGRAPIPG

-1483 PGSSPAAPSTAEASE
+1483 PGSPPAAPSI
-1498 APDMGVSAGDWSGA
+1498 
-1512 EAGDAP
+1512 
-1518 AGPTAQEAGTDP
+1518 QFAGTVLVPDSSP
-1530 RVTGTGPGTDGDTP
+1530 CPDGDT
-1544 GVCGVPPGS
+1544 CPPGS
-1553 VPPKTFFLSP
+1553 VPPKTFILTP
-1563 VPASPEE
+1563 VPASPGE
-1570 PASGRGTPVAEGIP
+1570 PVSVGGVCVPTGIP
-1584 RLGGDAAGGK
+1584 GLGAAAAGGE
-1594 QTVSPTP
+1594 QTVPPTL
-1601 GLGEAGLSPEGT
+1601 GLGELGLPPEGT
-1613 GVGIAPG
+1613 GV
-1620 GDAPGGPSTLLSG
+1620 GDAPGGPSTLLPG
-1633 AESPVRSPPGLSLLP
+1633 DESPPGLSPLP

-1655 ATSERREEPEEE
+1655 AAPERREEPEEE

-1703 VAESHSSRNLRSLLK
+1703 VAESQSSRNLRSLLK

-1757 LGEQSFPDAPEPSGQ
+1757 LAEQSFPEPPRPSGQ
-1772 PPASGSPTSPTSP
+1772 PPASGSPPSP
-1785 ASPTDRLSASD
+1785 ADRLGASD

-1812 DDDFPLMPA
+1812 DDDFPLMPV
-1821 KPSLMSSLSGTPAE
+1821 KPSLMSSLTPAE
-1835 PDPSVPALLPA
+1835 PDVAVPALPA
-1846 PKQVLPIQFSR
+1846 LVPVQKQALPIQFSR

-1877 MDSIGGSSEDG
+1877 MDSIGGEFPLCCSVGGQEQ
-1888 DRE
+1888 

>member
-1 MPEGRNPPG
+1 
-10 VLPPCP
+10 
-16 TPLRLAATSAGEGP
+16 
-30 WGNGGVTKGV
+30 
-40 RVPWGHGCP
+40 
-49 RCSPRASPSCGQ
+49 
-61 RVLVPCC
+61 
-68 RCRVGKLRHG
+68 
-78 KVARTAPPARGW
+78 PA
-90 GTELGGGLGCLPQR
+90 Q
-104 EGKEQ
+104 
-109 GGQGRAAAWAGPR
+109 
-122 RAGPRCCPPGCRCG
+122 
-136 ALRGAP
+136 
-142 GSPLPHTSAPLAPRP
+142 
-157 LPPGRGERRRR
+157 
-168 QHPSG
+168 
-173 ARWLAER
+173 
-180 PQALDEHGTPLSEL
+180 
-194 SWSSSLAVVAI
+194 
-205 SFSGL
+205 
-210 FTFIFLMLACLCCK
+210 
-224 KGDIGFKEF
+224 EF

-241 VTEFSAQGSPAPQHG
+241 VTELSAQGSPAPQHG
-256 PEVYILPLTEVSL
+256 PEVYVLPLTKVSL

-341 QPYRALQHTNLLQC
+341 QPYRYLWGHSAVLVLHR
-355 LAQCAEVTPYLLVME
+355 AQPGAGMLSEGAWS
-370 FCPLGDLKGYLR
+370 PLCHGDLKGYLR
-382 SCRGADT
+382 SCRGAEAMT
-389 MAPDPLTLQR
+389 PDPLTLQR

-442 HCKYKVRLVWVS
+442 HCKYKDDYFVT
-454 RGQRSAGGG
+454 AD
-463 GSGTCCV
+463 
-470 HTQLCTHTHTAPTLP
+470 QL
-485 CHARAA
+485 
-491 PCPCPLLGQRVGASP
+491 
-506 ETTTPEPVCGA
+506 
-517 QRPRTELSVLARP
+517 
-530 QAAQAPWH
+530 W
-538 EQGFAPTKCP
+538 
-548 VPLPGLDVP
+548 VPL
-557 LGSCKGWGW
+557 
-566 EAEGER
+566 R
-572 WGEAGGL
+572 WIAPEL
-579 PGAQDGETAGAGGQ
+579 IDE
-593 GGGRKQGVAS
+593 V
-603 LEEWHGRQPA
+603 HGN
-613 PAGISRTRR
+613 
-622 GASFVG
+622 
-628 LLDGGGIWG
+628 LLIVDQTKSSNVW
-637 AEGGVPVRPACRRA
+637 
-651 RRSLG
+651 SLG

-751 NSSASG
+751 NGSAST

-827 YYPAAS
+827 YYPATT

-845 YECKQPGCPG
+845 YECKPPGCPG

-881 GPAEGGAELDYAMCS
+881 GPGEGGAELDYALGA
-896 YSPEGERG
+896 YSPAGERG

-909 SCWRPQGTR
+909 SCWRAQGAR
-918 GGSTYDSD
+918 SSAYDSD

-938 LGHAPAGEGSWECAE
+938 LGHAPAGDSSWECAE
-953 YYPYACPGQEQR
+953 YYPYPCPGQEPR

-974 AERYL
+974 AQGYL
-979 LEDEHTE
+979 LEEE
-986 PGGKDWPVPGFQ
+986 PAQPGSQDWPIPGFQ
-998 HSIFGDPLGVSPSV
+998 PSIFADPLGVSPSV
-1012 NCAYSPRGYGQPPG
+1012 NCAYSPRGYGGPRAAPPGGRLPG
-1026 QSATRPDCVALELGD
+1026 QSGPHPDCVTLELGE
-1041 DSPPGAPLP
+1041 DSPPGAPRP
-1050 EGGSPPAPQQPWASN
+1050 QSVSPPAQRLPWASN
-1065 SSSNNNIGG
+1065 SSSNNNIGSG
-1074 SSSPAAREPGDSWC
+1074 SPASREPPAGDSWC

-1112 LGGSPPGLDFR
+1112 LGGSPPGLAFR
-1123 RPRQDQALST
+1123 RPRQDQPPGAAS
-1133 AGGSS
+1133 GSSS
-1138 PCRSPSPRS
+1138 PCRSPSPRR
-1147 QAWQSRDSS
+1147 QAWHSRDSS
-1156 ASGRSQAA
+1156 TSGRSQAA
-1164 ALAGG
+1164 ALAGS
-1169 PGTPRGPGAAPAA
+1169 PGTPRGPGTAPP
-1182 VAGAQ
+1182 AGAG
-1187 PCPQDARPAEGME
+1187 PQHDARPEESAE

-1205 RSPVLGL
+1205 HSPLPPAAAAPAP

-1221 SAPNPGPPTEPGVD
+1221 AAPNPGSPAELGVD

-1241 EAVEAPVPGEATADS
+1241 AASEAPTPVPGEAATEGGACATGD
-1256 GTCPAS
+1256 A
-1262 DTDRTPD
+1262 DRTPD

-1275 SFPGGDDGSDEDTAE
+1275 SFPSADEGSDEDAAE

-1300 GDYMERVDMAPAFK
+1300 GDYAERVEAAPAFK
-1314 SLQKQVGTPDSL
+1314 SLQKQVGTPDSP

-1368 FVLKEPHEP
+1368 FVLREPHDP

-1382 FGQLG
+1382 FSQLG

-1395 GEGDGPAPETRL
+1395 GEGEGPAADTRL
-1407 SASFSAELHGLSEKN
+1407 STSLGAELHSLAEKN

-1438 RGPKDDEDSDGSE
+1438 RGPKDEEDSDGSR
-1451 TPEAEKEGSQPH
+1451 TPEAEESPAPP
-1463 AQDLGQAPGLG
+1463 AQDLGRAPVPGD
-1474 EDPLHPPGA
+1474 DPLHPPGA
-1483 PGSSPAAPSTAEASE
+1483 PGSPPAAPGTAVAV
-1498 APDMGVSAGDWSGA
+1498 D
-1512 EAGDAP
+1512 
-1518 AGPTAQEAGTDP
+1518 
-1530 RVTGTGPGTDGDTP
+1530 
-1544 GVCGVPPGS
+1544 
-1553 VPPKTFFLSP
+1553 TFFLTP
-1563 VPASPEE
+1563 VPPSPGE
-1570 PASGRGTPVAEGIP
+1570 PESFGGIRVPEVIPGLGRAG
-1584 RLGGDAAGGK
+1584 AGGE
-1594 QTVSPTP
+1594 QTVPPTP
-1601 GLGEAGLSPEGT
+1601 GPGEAGLPPEGT
-1613 GVGIAPG
+1613 GV
-1620 GDAPGGPSTLLSG
+1620 GDAPGGPSTLLPAG
-1633 AESPVRSPPGLSLLP
+1633 ESPPGLSPLP
-1648 SAREPRL
+1648 SAREPRP
-1655 ATSERREEPEEE
+1655 AAPERHEEPEEE

-1703 VAESHSSRNLRSLLK
+1703 VAESQSGRNLRSLLK
-1718 MPSLLSEAFCEDLE
+1718 MPSLLSEDFCEDLE

-1757 LGEQSFPDAPEPSGQ
+1757 LAEQSFPEPPQLSGQ
-1772 PPASGSPTSPTSP
+1772 PPASGSPPSP
-1785 ASPTDRLSASD
+1785 ADRLGASD

-1812 DDDFPLMPA
+1812 DDDFPLMPV
-1821 KPSLMSSLSGTPAE
+1821 KPSLMSSLTGTPAE
-1835 PDPSVPALLPA
+1835 PDLAVPALPA
-1846 PKQVLPIQFSR
+1846 LVPVQKQVLPIQFSR

-1877 MDSIGGSSEDG
+1877 MDSIGGESPPHAAL
-1888 DRE
+1888 

>member
-1 MPEGRNPPG
+1 
-10 VLPPCP
+10 
-16 TPLRLAATSAGEGP
+16 
-30 WGNGGVTKGV
+30 
-40 RVPWGHGCP
+40 
-49 RCSPRASPSCGQ
+49 
-61 RVLVPCC
+61 
-68 RCRVGKLRHG
+68 
-78 KVARTAPPARGW
+78 
-90 GTELGGGLGCLPQR
+90 
-104 EGKEQ
+104 
-109 GGQGRAAAWAGPR
+109 
-122 RAGPRCCPPGCRCG
+122 
-136 ALRGAP
+136 
-142 GSPLPHTSAPLAPRP
+142 
-157 LPPGRGERRRR
+157 
-168 QHPSG
+168 
-173 ARWLAER
+173 
-180 PQALDEHGTPLSEL
+180 
-194 SWSSSLAVVAI
+194 
-205 SFSGL
+205 
-210 FTFIFLMLACLCCK
+210 MLACLCCK

-241 VTEFSAQGSPAPQHG
+241 VTELSAQGSPAPQHG
-256 PEVYILPLTEVSL
+256 PEVYVLPLTKVSL

-382 SCRGADT
+382 SCRGAEAMT
-389 MAPDPLTLQR
+389 PDLLTLQR

-442 HCKYKVRLVWVS
+442 HCKYKDDYFVT
-454 RGQRSAGGG
+454 AD
-463 GSGTCCV
+463 
-470 HTQLCTHTHTAPTLP
+470 QL
-485 CHARAA
+485 
-491 PCPCPLLGQRVGASP
+491 
-506 ETTTPEPVCGA
+506 
-517 QRPRTELSVLARP
+517 
-530 QAAQAPWH
+530 W
-538 EQGFAPTKCP
+538 
-548 VPLPGLDVP
+548 VPL
-557 LGSCKGWGW
+557 
-566 EAEGER
+566 R
-572 WGEAGGL
+572 WIAPELIDEVHGNL
-579 PGAQDGETAGAGGQ
+579 LVVDQT
-593 GGGRKQGVAS
+593 KAS
-603 LEEWHGRQPA
+603 NVW
-613 PAGISRTRR
+613 
-622 GASFVG
+622 
-628 LLDGGGIWG
+628 
-637 AEGGVPVRPACRRA
+637 
-651 RRSLG
+651 SLG

-731 AKGATEAEEEF
+731 AKGATEAEEDF

-751 NSSASG
+751 NGSAGG
-757 SHHGA
+757 SHHGP

-817 PSSAARYHDL
+817 PTSAARYHDL
-827 YYPAAS
+827 YYPATT
-833 AGRLSLG
+833 AGLSLG

-845 YECKQPGCPG
+845 YECKAGGCPG
-855 LPAPGVVPIL
+855 VPAPGVVPIL

-881 GPAEGGAELDYAMCS
+881 GPGEGGAELDYAMCT
-896 YSPEGERG
+896 YSPAGERG
-904 SPRPP
+904 ALRPP
-909 SCWRPQGTR
+909 SCWRAQGGR
-918 GGSTYDSD
+918 GSGAYDSD
-926 SSPTVSLSMEPL
+926 GSPTVSLSMEPL
-938 LGHAPAGEGSWECAE
+938 LGHAPAGDGSWECAE
-953 YYPYACPGQEQR
+953 YYPYPCPGQEPQ
-965 GYEPSPGHG
+965 GYEPCPGPG
-974 AERYL
+974 AEGYL
-979 LEDEHTE
+979 LEEE
-986 PGGKDWPVPGFQ
+986 PPQPGSQNWPVPAFQ
-998 HSIFGDPLGVSPSV
+998 PRIFTDPLGVSPSG
-1012 NCAYSPRGYGQPPG
+1012 NCTYSPRGHGGTPG
-1026 QSATRPDCVALELGD
+1026 QHRAPPDCVALELGE
-1041 DSPPGAPLP
+1041 DSPPSAPRPPGA
-1050 EGGSPPAPQQPWASN
+1050 SPPGQRRPWASN
-1065 SSSNNNIGG
+1065 SSSNNNIG
-1074 SSSPAAREPGDSWC
+1074 PREPPAGDSWC

-1098 MAKPLGTVPRGQPQ
+1098 MAKPLGSVPRGQPAS
-1112 LGGSPPGLDFR
+1112 GGSPPVHEPR
-1123 RPRQDQALST
+1123 RPRQDRPPAM

-1138 PCRSPSPRS
+1138 PRRSPSPRLRG
-1147 QAWQSRDSS
+1147 WHGRDSS
-1156 ASGRSQAA
+1156 PCGRAQAVT
-1164 ALAGG
+1164 LAGS
-1169 PGTPRGPGAAPAA
+1169 PASPRGPAAAPPPAPGAPGDALPDGSAA
-1182 VAGAQ
+1182 G
-1187 PCPQDARPAEGME
+1187 D
-1200 GSSPA
+1200 SPA
-1205 RSPVLGL
+1205 RSPATAPGEA
-1212 GEAAPMAGT
+1212 EAAPAAGT
-1221 SAPNPGPPTEPGVD
+1221 AAPSPGPPAGPCTGS
-1235 GAQPTP
+1235 AQPSP
-1241 EAVEAPVPGEATADS
+1241 ELAEAPPPLPTDAVAES
-1256 GTCPAS
+1256 GTGATS
-1262 DTDRTPD
+1262 DADRTPD
-1269 KTFSSA
+1269 KTFSSG
-1275 SFPGGDDGSDEDTAE
+1275 SFPSVDEGSDEDTAE

-1300 GDYMERVDMAPAFK
+1300 GDYAERSEAAPALR

-1326 ESLDIPSTASSCEVF
+1326 ESLDIPSTASSCEVL
-1341 SPTAFAPAGQPKA
+1341 SPGAFAPAGQPRA

-1377 REPEA
+1377 REPET
-1382 FGQLG
+1382 FSQLG

-1395 GEGDGPAPETRL
+1395 GEGEAAAPETRL
-1407 SASFSAELHGLSEKN
+1407 PSAPAAELHSPAEKS
-1422 PYRDSAYFSDY
+1422 PYRDSAYFSDG
-1433 DTEAE
+1433 DAEAE
-1438 RGPKDDEDSDGSE
+1438 RGPKDEGESDGSH
-1451 TPEAEKEGSQPH
+1451 TPEAQEGPRSPG
-1463 AQDLGQAPGLG
+1463 QDTGRA

-1483 PGSSPAAPSTAEASE
+1483 PGSPLAAPGVAVAVPMPM
-1498 APDMGVSAGDWSGA
+1498 AGVSEGDWDGA
-1512 EAGDAP
+1512 EDRRTLAGPPEQVPGTEQCP
-1518 AGPTAQEAGTDP
+1518 AGTGLVPGSPPRPDTDI
-1530 RVTGTGPGTDGDTP
+1530 
-1544 GVCGVPPGS
+1544 CPPGS
-1553 VPPKTFFLSP
+1553 VTSKTFLLTPVPLSP
-1563 VPASPEE
+1563 GEPLAVGGTRVSEGVP
-1570 PASGRGTPVAEGIP
+1570 G
-1584 RLGGDAAGGK
+1584 LGGAVAGDK
-1594 QTVSPTP
+1594 QTVPPALGP
-1601 GLGEAGLSPEGT
+1601 GDLGLPPDGT
-1613 GVGIAPG
+1613 GAS
-1620 GDAPGGPSTLLSG
+1620 DAPGGPSTLLPA
-1633 AESPVRSPPGLSLLP
+1633 AESAPGLSPLLP
-1648 SAREPRL
+1648 AP
-1655 ATSERREEPEEE
+1655 ERREEPEEE
-1667 EEDTEDSD
+1667 DEDTEDSD

-1703 VAESHSSRNLRSLLK
+1703 VAESQSGRNLRSLLK
-1718 MPSLLSEAFCEDLE
+1718 MPSLFSESFCEDLE

-1757 LGEQSFPDAPEPSGQ
+1757 LAEQSFPEPPLPSGQ
-1772 PPASGSPTSPTSP
+1772 PPLPSGQPPTGGSPP
-1785 ASPTDRLSASD
+1785 SPTDRLGASD

-1821 KPSLMSSLSGTPAE
+1821 KPSLVASLPGTPTE
-1835 PDPSVPALLPA
+1835 PPTAVPSLPTLVPAQ
-1846 PKQVLPIQFSR
+1846 KQVLPIQFSR

>member
-1 MPEGRNPPG
+1 AAAAPCWRPFASSCHNPP
-10 VLPPCP
+10 V
-16 TPLRLAATSAGEGP
+16 
-30 WGNGGVTKGV
+30 V
-40 RVPWGHGCP
+40 R
-49 RCSPRASPSCGQ
+49 
-61 RVLVPCC
+61 
-68 RCRVGKLRHG
+68 
-78 KVARTAPPARGW
+78 
-90 GTELGGGLGCLPQR
+90 E
-104 EGKEQ
+104 
-109 GGQGRAAAWAGPR
+109 
-122 RAGPRCCPPGCRCG
+122 
-136 ALRGAP
+136 
-142 GSPLPHTSAPLAPRP
+142 
-157 LPPGRGERRRR
+157 
-168 QHPSG
+168 
-173 ARWLAER
+173 
-180 PQALDEHGTPLSEL
+180 ALDGTPLSEL

-454 RGQRSAGGG
+454 RG
-463 GSGTCCV
+463 
-470 HTQLCTHTHTAPTLP
+470 PP
-485 CHARAA
+485 
-491 PCPCPLLGQRVGASP
+491 
-506 ETTTPEPVCGA
+506 
-517 QRPRTELSVLARP
+517 P
-530 QAAQAPWH
+530 Q
-538 EQGFAPTKCP
+538 T
-548 VPLPGLDVP
+548 
-557 LGSCKGWGW
+557 
-566 EAEGER
+566 
-572 WGEAGGL
+572 
-579 PGAQDGETAGAGGQ
+579 
-593 GGGRKQGVAS
+593 
-603 LEEWHGRQPA
+603 
-613 PAGISRTRR
+613 
-622 GASFVG
+622 
-628 LLDGGGIWG
+628 
-637 AEGGVPVRPACRRA
+637 CRRA

-665 GSQPYDH
+665 GARAGLRPH
-672 YSDRQVLAYAIK
+672 PA
-684 EQQLKLP
+684 P
-691 KPQLKLSLS
+691 FLSLFP
-700 ERWYE
+700 RGGGYE

-817 PSSAARYHDL
+817 PSSA
-827 YYPAAS
+827 
-833 AGRLSLG
+833 
-840 VSPSC
+840 
-845 YECKQPGCPG
+845 QPGCPG

-896 YSPEGERG
+896 YSPEGD
-904 SPRPP
+904 
-909 SCWRPQGTR
+909 
-918 GGSTYDSD
+918 TYDSD

-1785 ASPTDRLSASD
+1785 ATGWSWGRAGDPPRPMVGSAPAPSLCVT
-1796 DSSDGNASEES
+1796 G

-1877 MDSIGGSSEDG
+1877 MDSIGGESPPRAHPWGGGSPSIRDALLPRRAPLHSATPCSP
-1888 DRE
+1888 DTR

>member
-1 MPEGRNPPG
+1 
-10 VLPPCP
+10 VSCL
-16 TPLRLAATSAGEGP
+16 
-30 WGNGGVTKGV
+30 
-40 RVPWGHGCP
+40 
-49 RCSPRASPSCGQ
+49 CSVC
-61 RVLVPCC
+61 
-68 RCRVGKLRHG
+68 
-78 KVARTAPPARGW
+78 APPAH
-90 GTELGGGLGCLPQR
+90 LPAQ
-104 EGKEQ
+104 
-109 GGQGRAAAWAGPR
+109 
-122 RAGPRCCPPGCRCG
+122 
-136 ALRGAP
+136 
-142 GSPLPHTSAPLAPRP
+142 
-157 LPPGRGERRRR
+157 
-168 QHPSG
+168 
-173 ARWLAER
+173 
-180 PQALDEHGTPLSEL
+180 
-194 SWSSSLAVVAI
+194 
-205 SFSGL
+205 
-210 FTFIFLMLACLCCK
+210 
-224 KGDIGFKEF
+224 EF

-241 VTEFSAQGSPAPQHG
+241 VTELSAQGSPAPQHG
-256 PEVYILPLTEVSL
+256 PEVYVLPLTKVSL

-382 SCRGADT
+382 SCRGAEAMT
-389 MAPDPLTLQR
+389 PDPLTLQR

-442 HCKYKVRLVWVS
+442 HCKYKDDYFVT
-454 RGQRSAGGG
+454 AD
-463 GSGTCCV
+463 
-470 HTQLCTHTHTAPTLP
+470 QL
-485 CHARAA
+485 
-491 PCPCPLLGQRVGASP
+491 
-506 ETTTPEPVCGA
+506 
-517 QRPRTELSVLARP
+517 
-530 QAAQAPWH
+530 W
-538 EQGFAPTKCP
+538 
-548 VPLPGLDVP
+548 VPL
-557 LGSCKGWGW
+557 
-566 EAEGER
+566 R
-572 WGEAGGL
+572 WIAPEL
-579 PGAQDGETAGAGGQ
+579 IDE
-593 GGGRKQGVAS
+593 V
-603 LEEWHGRQPA
+603 HGN
-613 PAGISRTRR
+613 
-622 GASFVG
+622 
-628 LLDGGGIWG
+628 LLIVDQTKSSNVW
-637 AEGGVPVRPACRRA
+637 
-651 RRSLG
+651 SLG

-751 NSSASG
+751 NGSASA

-833 AGRLSLG
+833 AARLSLG

-845 YECKQPGCPG
+845 YECKPAGCPG

-881 GPAEGGAELDYAMCS
+881 GPGEGGAELDYAMCA
-896 YSPEGERG
+896 YSPAGERG
-904 SPRPP
+904 SPHPP
-909 SCWRPQGTR
+909 SCWRAQGAH
-918 GGSTYDSD
+918 GSAYDSD

-953 YYPYACPGQEQR
+953 YYPYPCPGQEPR
-965 GYEPSPGHG
+965 GYEPSPSHG
-974 AERYL
+974 AEGYL
-979 LEDEHTE
+979 LEEE
-986 PGGKDWPVPGFQ
+986 PAPPGSQDWPVPGFQ
-998 HSIFGDPLGVSPSV
+998 PSIFADPLGVSPSV
-1012 NCAYSPRGYGQPPG
+1012 NCAYSPRGYGEPRAAPPGGRLPG
-1026 QSATRPDCVALELGD
+1026 QSGARPDCVALELGE
-1041 DSPPGAPLP
+1041 DSPPGAPRP
-1050 EGGSPPAPQQPWASN
+1050 QGMSPPAQRHPWASN
-1065 SSSNNNIGG
+1065 SSSNNNIGSG
-1074 SSSPAAREPGDSWC
+1074 SPASREPPAGDSWC

-1112 LGGSPPGLDFR
+1112 LGGSPPGHDFR
-1123 RPRQDQALST
+1123 RPRQDQPPGT
-1133 AGGSS
+1133 AGGSSS
-1138 PCRSPSPRS
+1138 PCRSPSPRR
-1147 QAWQSRDSS
+1147 QAWHSRDSS
-1156 ASGRSQAA
+1156 TSGCSQAA
-1164 ALAGG
+1164 ALAGSPSTSWG
-1169 PGTPRGPGAAPAA
+1169 PGTAPPAG
-1182 VAGAQ
+1182 AGAQ
-1187 PCPQDARPAEGME
+1187 HDVRPDESAE

-1205 RSPVLGL
+1205 CSPLPHAAAAPGP
-1212 GEAAPMAGT
+1212 GEAASMAGT
-1221 SAPNPGPPTEPGVD
+1221 AALNPGPPVEPGVD
-1235 GAQPTP
+1235 STQPAA
-1241 EAVEAPVPGEATADS
+1241 EASEAPAPVPGEAAAEGGACAAGD
-1256 GTCPAS
+1256 A
-1262 DTDRTPD
+1262 DRTPD

-1275 SFPGGDDGSDEDTAE
+1275 SFPSVDEGSDEDTAE

-1300 GDYMERVDMAPAFK
+1300 GDYVERVEAAPAFK

-1368 FVLKEPHEP
+1368 FVLREPHEP

-1395 GEGDGPAPETRL
+1395 GEGEGPAPETRL
-1407 SASFSAELHGLSEKN
+1407 STSLGAELHSLAEKN

-1433 DTEAE
+1433 DAEAE
-1438 RGPKDDEDSDGSE
+1438 RGPKDEEDSDGSQ
-1451 TPEAEKEGSQPH
+1451 TPEAEEGPQPP
-1463 AQDLGQAPGLG
+1463 AQDLGRAPVSA

-1483 PGSSPAAPSTAEASE
+1483 PGSPPAVPAAAVAV
-1498 APDMGVSAGDWSGA
+1498 D
-1512 EAGDAP
+1512 
-1518 AGPTAQEAGTDP
+1518 
-1530 RVTGTGPGTDGDTP
+1530 
-1544 GVCGVPPGS
+1544 
-1553 VPPKTFFLSP
+1553 TFFLTP
-1563 VPASPEE
+1563 VLASPGE
-1570 PASGRGTPVAEGIP
+1570 PASIAAIRVSEGVSGLGRA
-1584 RLGGDAAGGK
+1584 AAGGEEP
-1594 QTVSPTP
+1594 VSPTP
-1601 GLGEAGLSPEGT
+1601 GLGEPGLPPEGT
-1613 GVGIAPG
+1613 GV
-1620 GDAPGGPSTLLSG
+1620 GDAPGGPSTLLPRG
-1633 AESPVRSPPGLSLLP
+1633 ESPPGFSPLP
-1648 SAREPRL
+1648 SAPELRP
-1655 ATSERREEPEEE
+1655 AAPERREEPEEE

-1703 VAESHSSRNLRSLLK
+1703 VAESQSGRNLRSLLK

-1757 LGEQSFPDAPEPSGQ
+1757 LAEQSFPEPPQPSGQ
-1772 PPASGSPTSPTSP
+1772 PPAGGSPPSP
-1785 ASPTDRLSASD
+1785 ADRLGASD

-1812 DDDFPLMPA
+1812 DDDFPLVPV
-1821 KPSLMSSLSGTPAE
+1821 KPSLMSPLTGTPVE
-1835 PDPSVPALLPA
+1835 PDPAVPTLPALPA
-1846 PKQVLPIQFSR
+1846 LVPVQKQVLPIQFSR

-1877 MDSIGGSSEDG
+1877 MDSIGGESPARCSA
-1888 DRE
+1888 